1 MTLVRATFHIASVVN
16 GEDAVSYEIV
26 PSTRTLSVDANGEW
40 ASGTTIDKGYA
51 KVTCSVYK
59 ITGKNREL
67 CKGETLF
74 YRSNG
79 AYLQQFLFN
88 TGTFSVYAD
97 KTASALNAF
106 VYSVNMASGNVSDT
120 PLAMTSITI
129 AHDGS
134 NGDDGAS
141 LLCQYSA
148 DGTNWHDGFIT
159 GDVWMRQKLSTATT
173 WSNKMRIVG
182 ERGPGGTNGSYTEYS
197 YGISEKESVASSA
210 NSPGVDNWYDMPIPT
225 TKDKPYLWM
234 RVIKVDEK
242 GNESSPAYTRINGKD
257 GNNGTSVNIK
267 GSKPSS
273 SALPSSGQKMGDCYL
288 INGELWVYTGETGT
302 GIVNG
307 FVNCGNIKGEPG
319 DSAVQYFY
327 HMAWATGI
335 KTDSSGT
342 MTGVEG
348 FTTSNPAGLSYAY
361 MGVCYNTVSSPDPSD
376 WSQYKWVKVEG
387 KDAVTYE
394 VKLDTNTV
402 SADGKTG
409 KFLTTKLGKYRLLR
423 HTGDKTENCSGV
435 LDTLDFLIFPIGADG
450 EALGALTGDT
460 NSDIYGTITGNN
472 LKEED
477 VYQIKFFWYSGP
489 TVVANRYNYL
499 QALKKTQGTPTSTM
513 VISVLASNTFT
524 VLRQGT
530 EGERG
535 SSGAVWRQHRGFVEA
550 SETAT
555 YKYEAGGNDE
565 KFIDAVLLTGASGK
579 KTWYR
584 CIQSYYSTGK
594 SDLRNTLGSDEFAKY
609 WDSAYMTVDFIA
621 TDFFLSENAVIN
633 LLGSNEINLTEK
645 NTGEIFGSYRIPSGN
660 GDDGV
665 YALWL
670 GAATGDGAPFSV
682 TKSGEI
688 YSVSGTI
695 GGFKIS
701 ENAIGSDQS
710 GNMYLTN
717 NYIHFGIAKSIYNQD
732 GHWVNL
738 GKVDD
743 CCLEIMSVASGSNTV
758 NVGGYVSVTLN
769 TPRPKS
775 EANFAAA
782 LRLEC
787 LWAEGGAGTFD
798 ITNAKEGNHAILID
812 SGDVAG
818 LRPSFIRIN
827 SSLELSDYNYNIEC
841 YNEENKPI
849 TLTLPSSPK
858 WGQHYVVIQR
868 GRGRVNFRSAL
879 GTNIHDL
886 LSDTDGKTW
895 YSGIRGQVTWFWY
908 DGTEWMVRYVNRQ

>member
-1 MTLVRATFHIASVVN
+1 MTLVRGTFNISSVAN
-16 GEDAVSYEIV
+16 GEDAISYEIV
-26 PSTRTLSVDANGEW
+26 PSTRSLLVGANGNW
-40 ASGTTIDKGYA
+40 TDGTTVSEGYA
-51 KVTCSVYK
+51 KITCSVYK
-59 ITGKNREL
+59 VVGSKREL
-67 CKGETLF
+67 CTEKLCYVANSAFIKNFAFDKGVFTLLIPRSATVVDISVSAWNETTHKPI
-74 YRSNG
+74 G
-79 AYLQQFLFN
+79 
-88 TGTFSVYAD
+88 D
-97 KTASALNAF
+97 
-106 VYSVNMASGNVSDT
+106 
-120 PLAMTSITI
+120 PLAMISIPVIHNGTNGTS
-129 AHDGS
+129 
-134 NGDDGAS
+134 GAS

-148 DGTNWHDGFIT
+148 DKTNWHDGFT
-159 GDVWMRQKLSTATT
+159 PGDVWMRQKLSTDIA
-173 WSNKMRIVG
+173 WSNPMRIVG
-182 ERGPGGTNGSYTEYS
+182 EQGRPGTNGSYTEYS
-197 YGISEKESVASSA
+197 YGISATESVASSA
-210 NSPGVDNWYDMPIPT
+210 NSPDVKTWEDMPIPT

-234 RVIKVDEK
+234 RVIRVDEK
-242 GNESSPAYTRINGKD
+242 GNESNPAYTRLNGKD

-288 INGELWVYTGETGT
+288 INGELWVYTGETGS

-394 VKLDTNTV
+394 IKLDSNTV

-409 KFLTTKLGKYRLLR
+409 KFLTTKLGKYHLLR
-423 HTGDKTENCSGV
+423 HTGDKTENCSGI

-450 EALGALTGDT
+450 EALGVLSGDKD
-460 NSDIYGTITGNN
+460 SDIYGTITGNG
-472 LKEED
+472 LKEEN

-489 TVVANRYNYL
+489 AAVANRYDYL

-524 VLRQGT
+524 VLRQGVD
-530 EGERG
+530 GERG

-594 SDLRNTLGSDEFAKY
+594 SDSRNIFGSNEFAKY

-633 LLGSNEINLTEK
+633 LLGSNEINLTDSK
-645 NTGEIFGSYRIPSGN
+645 TGEIFGSYRIPSKDGN
-660 GDDGV
+660 DGG

-670 GAATGDGAPFSV
+670 GAATGAGAPFSV

-695 GGFKIS
+695 GGFRIG
-701 ENAIGSDQS
+701 ENFIGSDQ
-710 GNMYLTN
+710 GHNMYLTN
-717 NYIHFGIAKSIYNQD
+717 EFIHFGDYRAIYNYD
-732 GHWVNL
+732 GYIIDLGSRNQCGLTVN
-738 GKVDD
+738 
-743 CCLEIMSVASGSNTV
+743 SWASGNNEI
-758 NVGGYVSVTLN
+758 NVGGFFTVGVN
-769 TPRPKS
+769 TPVESK
-775 EANFAAA
+775 FAAA
-782 LRLEC
+782 LQLRC
-787 LWAEGGAGTFD
+787 DWIEGGAGAFD

-812 SGDVAG
+812 NGDVVG
-818 LRPSFIRIN
+818 LRPSFVRIN
-827 SSLELSDYNYNIEC
+827 SDLALSDYNFNVEC
-841 YNEENKPI
+841 YNEENKSI
-849 TLTLPSSPK
+849 TLTLPASPK
-858 WGQHYVVIQR
+858 WGQHYVIIQR
-868 GRGRVNFRSAL
+868 GNGRINFKSAL
-879 GTNIHDL
+879 NTNIHDL
-886 LSDTDGKTW
+886 NNGANGKTW
-895 YSGIRGQVTWFWY
+895 YSGTLGQVNWFWY
-908 DGTEWMVRYVNRQ
+908 NGTEWMVRYVDR

>member
-1 MTLVRATFHIASVVN
+1 MTLVRATFHISSVAN

-26 PSTRTLSVDANGEW
+26 PSTRSLLIDADGNW
-40 ASGTTIDKGYA
+40 VIGTTTSGRYA
-51 KVTCSVYK
+51 KVICSVYK
-59 ITGKNREL
+59 VTGPKREL
-67 CKGETLF
+67 CTEKLWYSASNVIAKKGSFDGGSFHLMIPSSTNVVDVSIF
-74 YRSNG
+74 ASNE
-79 AYLQQFLFN
+79 
-88 TGTFSVYAD
+88 
-97 KTASALNAF
+97 TASGPTG
-106 VYSVNMASGNVSDT
+106 SS
-120 PLAMTSITI
+120 LAIISIPVIHNGT
-129 AHDGS
+129 DGTA
-134 NGDDGAS
+134 GAS

-148 DGTNWHDGFIT
+148 DKTNWHDGFT
-159 GDVWMRQKLSTATT
+159 AGDVWMRQKLSTDTT
-173 WSNKMRIVG
+173 WSGPMRIVG
-182 ERGPGGTNGSYTEYS
+182 ERGTNGSYTEYS

-210 NSPGVDNWYDMPIPT
+210 NSPGVESWYDMPIPT

-288 INGELWVYTGETGT
+288 INGELWVYTGETGS

-327 HMAWATGI
+327 HIAWATEI

-435 LDTLDFLIFPIGADG
+435 LDTFDFLIFLIGADG
-450 EALGALTGDT
+450 EVLDSGVLTGDT
-460 NSDIYGTITGNN
+460 NSDIYGTITGNG

-477 VYQIKFFWYSGP
+477 VYQMKFFWYSAP

-499 QALKKTQGTPTSTM
+499 KELKKTQGSPTSVM
-513 VISVLASNTFT
+513 PFSVLASNTFT
-524 VLRQGT
+524 ILRQGVD
-530 EGERG
+530 GERG

-594 SDLRNTLGSDEFAKY
+594 SDSRNIVGSNEFAQY

-621 TDFFLSENAVIN
+621 TDFFLSENAKIN
-633 LLGSNEINLTEK
+633 LLGSNEINLTDST
-645 NTGEIFGSYRIPSGN
+645 TGEIFGSYRIPSKN
-660 GDDGV
+660 GDDGG

-670 GAATGDGAPFSV
+670 GAATGAGAPFSV

-688 YSVSGTI
+688 YSTSGTI
-695 GGFKIS
+695 GGFRIGEYGLGTS
-701 ENAIGSDQS
+701 EGS
-710 GNMYLTN
+710 NMFLKN
-717 NYIHFGIAKSIYNQD
+717 DYIHFGNFAALTNFD
-732 GHWVNL
+732 GYCIEL
-738 GKVDD
+738 GKRNQR
-743 CCLEIMSVASGSNTV
+743 CLTAVSASSGDNDIY
-758 NVGGYVSVTLN
+758 VGGFFSVLVN
-769 TPRPKS
+769 RPIAS
-775 EANFAAA
+775 FAAA
-782 LRLEC
+782 LHLQC
-787 LWAEGGAGTFD
+787 DWTIDAGEIDMTK
-798 ITNAKEGNHAILID
+798 ALEGNHAILIE

-818 LRPSFIRIN
+818 IRPSFVRIN
-827 SSLELSDYNYNIEC
+827 KDLALSDYNFNVEC
-841 YNEENKPI
+841 YNETSTI
-849 TLTLPSSPK
+849 TLTLPASPK
-858 WGQHYVVIQR
+858 WGQHYVIIQR
-868 GRGRVNFRSAL
+868 GNGRITFKSAL
-879 GTNIHDL
+879 NTNIHDL
-886 LSDTDGKTW
+886 NNGANGKTW
-895 YSGIRGQVTWFWY
+895 YSGTLGQVTWFWY
-908 DGTEWMVRYVNRQ
+908 NGTEWMVRYVNR

>member
-1 MTLVRATFHIASVVN
+1 MTLVRGTFNISSVAN
-16 GEDAVSYEIV
+16 GEDAISYEIV
-26 PSTRTLSVDANGEW
+26 PSTRSLLIDADGNW
-40 ASGTTIDKGYA
+40 VVGTTTNGRYA
-51 KVTCSVYK
+51 KVICSVYK
-59 ITGKNREL
+59 VTGSKREL
-67 CKGETLF
+67 CTEKLWYSASNVIAKKGSFNGGSFHLMIPSSTNVVDVLIF
-74 YRSNG
+74 ASNE
-79 AYLQQFLFN
+79 
-88 TGTFSVYAD
+88 
-97 KTASALNAF
+97 TASGPTG
-106 VYSVNMASGNVSDT
+106 SS
-120 PLAMTSITI
+120 LAIISIPVI
-129 AHDGS
+129 H
-134 NGDDGAS
+134 NGTNGTAGAS

-148 DGTNWHDGFIT
+148 DKANWHDGFRA
-159 GDVWMRQKLSTATT
+159 GDVWMRQKLSTDTT
-173 WSNKMRIVG
+173 WSDPMRIVG
-182 ERGPGGTNGSYTEYS
+182 EKGTDGSYTEYS

-210 NSPGVDNWYDMPIPT
+210 NSPGVENWYDMPIPT

-242 GNESSPAYTRINGKD
+242 GNESSPAYTRLNGKD

-288 INGELWVYTGETGT
+288 INGELWVYTGETGS

-307 FVNCGNIKGEPG
+307 FVSCGNIKGEPG

-327 HMAWATGI
+327 HIAWATGI

-376 WSQYKWVKVEG
+376 WNQYKWVKVEG

-394 VKLDTNTV
+394 IKLDSNTV

-450 EALGALTGDT
+450 EALGVLSGDKD
-460 NSDIYGTITGNN
+460 SDIYGIITGNG
-472 LKEED
+472 LKEEN

-489 TVVANRYNYL
+489 AAVANRYNYL

-524 VLRQGT
+524 VLRQGVD
-530 EGERG
+530 GERG

-594 SDLRNTLGSDEFAKY
+594 SDSRNTVGSNDFAKY

-633 LLGSNEINLTEK
+633 LLGSNEINLTDK
-645 NTGEIFGSYRIPSGN
+645 NGDIFGSYRIPSGN

-670 GAATGDGAPFSV
+670 GAATGGGAPFSV

-695 GGFKIS
+695 GGFRIGEYGLGTS
-701 ENAIGSDQS
+701 EGS
-710 GNMYLTN
+710 NMFLKN
-717 NYIHFGIAKSIYNQD
+717 DYIHFGSFAALINFDGYCIELGRKNQRCLTAVSSSSSDNDIYEGGFFSVLVNRPIASY
-732 GHWVNL
+732 
-738 GKVDD
+738 
-743 CCLEIMSVASGSNTV
+743 
-758 NVGGYVSVTLN
+758 
-769 TPRPKS
+769 
-775 EANFAAA
+775 AAA
-782 LRLEC
+782 LHLQC
-787 LWAEGGAGTFD
+787 DWTADAGEIDMTK
-798 ITNAKEGNHAILID
+798 ALEGNHAILIE

-818 LRPSFIRIN
+818 IRPSFVRIN
-827 SSLELSDYNYNIEC
+827 KDLALSDYNFNVEC

-849 TLTLPSSPK
+849 TLTLPASPK

-868 GRGRVNFRSAL
+868 GRGRINFRSAL

-886 LSDTDGKTW
+886 LSDADGKTW
-895 YSGIRGQVTWFWY
+895 YSGTRGQVTWFWY
-908 DGTEWMVRYVNRQ
+908 NGTEWMVRYVNR

>member
-1 MTLVRATFHIASVVN
+1 MTLVRGTFNISSVAN

-26 PSTRTLSVDANGEW
+26 PSTRSLLVGANGNW
-40 ASGTTIDKGYA
+40 ADGTTTSEGYA
-51 KVTCSVYK
+51 KITCSVYK
-59 ITGKNREL
+59 VVGSKREL
-67 CKGETLF
+67 CTEKLCYVANSASIKSFAFDKGVFTLLIPRSATVVDISVSAWNETTHKPI
-74 YRSNG
+74 G
-79 AYLQQFLFN
+79 
-88 TGTFSVYAD
+88 D
-97 KTASALNAF
+97 
-106 VYSVNMASGNVSDT
+106 
-120 PLAMTSITI
+120 PLAMISIPVIHNGTNGTS
-129 AHDGS
+129 
-134 NGDDGAS
+134 GAS

-148 DGTNWHDGFIT
+148 DKTNWHDGFSP
-159 GDVWMRQKLSTATT
+159 GDVWMRQKLSTDTA
-173 WSNKMRIVG
+173 WSDPIRIVG
-182 ERGPGGTNGSYTEYS
+182 EQGKPGTNGSYTEYS
-197 YGISEKESVASSA
+197 YGISEKESVANSA
-210 NSPGVDNWYDMPIPT
+210 NSPGVETWYDMPIPT

-234 RVIKVDEK
+234 RVIKVDKK
-242 GNESSPAYTRINGKD
+242 GNESNPAYSRLNGKD

-288 INGELWVYTGETGT
+288 INDELWAYTGETGS

-376 WSQYKWVKVEG
+376 WNQYKWVKVEG

-394 VKLDTNTV
+394 IKLDSNTV

-423 HTGDKTENCSGV
+423 HTGDKTENCSGI

-450 EALGALTGDT
+450 EALGVLSGDKD
-460 NSDIYGTITGNN
+460 SDIYGTITGNG
-472 LKEED
+472 LKEEN

-489 TVVANRYNYL
+489 AAVANRYNYL
-499 QALKKTQGTPTSTM
+499 QALKKTQGIPTSTM

-524 VLRQGT
+524 VLRQGVD
-530 EGERG
+530 GERG

-594 SDLRNTLGSDEFAKY
+594 SDSRNILGSSEFAKY

-633 LLGSNEINLTEK
+633 LLGSNEINLTDK
-645 NTGEIFGSYRIPSGN
+645 NGQIFGSYRIPSKN

-670 GAATGDGAPFSV
+670 GAATGGDAPFSV

-695 GGFKIS
+695 GGFRIG
-701 ENAIGSDQS
+701 ENAIGSDQD

-717 NYIHFGIAKSIYNQD
+717 NYIHFGNFRDIYNYD
-732 GHWVNL
+732 GYIIDLGSRNQCGLTVN
-738 GKVDD
+738 
-743 CCLEIMSVASGSNTV
+743 SWASGNNEI
-758 NVGGYVSVTLN
+758 NVGGFFTVGVN
-769 TPRPKS
+769 TPVESK
-775 EANFAAA
+775 FAAA
-782 LRLEC
+782 LQLRC
-787 LWAEGGAGTFD
+787 DWVEGGAGAFD

-812 SGDVAG
+812 NGDVAG
-818 LRPSFIRIN
+818 IRPSFVRIN
-827 SSLELSDYNYNIEC
+827 NDLALSDYNFNVEC

-868 GRGRVNFRSAL
+868 GRGRINFRSAL

-886 LSDTDGKTW
+886 LSDSDGKTW
-895 YSGIRGQVTWFWY
+895 YSGTRGQVTWFWY

>member
-1 MTLVRATFHIASVVN
+1 MTLVRATFHISSVAN

-26 PSTRTLSVDANGEW
+26 PSTRSLLIDADGNW
-40 ASGTTIDKGYA
+40 VVGTTTSGRYA
-51 KVTCSVYK
+51 KVICSVYK
-59 ITGKNREL
+59 VTGPKREL
-67 CKGETLF
+67 CTEKLWYSASNVISKKGSFDGGSFHLMIPSSTNVVDVSIF
-74 YRSNG
+74 ASNE
-79 AYLQQFLFN
+79 
-88 TGTFSVYAD
+88 
-97 KTASALNAF
+97 TASGPTG
-106 VYSVNMASGNVSDT
+106 SS
-120 PLAMTSITI
+120 LAIISIPVI
-129 AHDGS
+129 H
-134 NGDDGAS
+134 NGTNGTAGAS

-148 DGTNWHDGFIT
+148 DKTNWHDGFKA
-159 GDVWMRQKLSTATT
+159 GDVWMRQKLSTDTT
-173 WSNKMRIVG
+173 WSDPMRIVG
-182 ERGPGGTNGSYTEYS
+182 ERGTDGSYTEYS

-210 NSPGVDNWYDMPIPT
+210 NSPGVESWYDMPIPT

-319 DSAVQYFY
+319 DPAVQYFY
-327 HMAWATGI
+327 HIAWATGI

-361 MGVCYNTVSSPDPSD
+361 MGVCYNTVSSPDPTD

-435 LDTLDFLIFPIGADG
+435 LDTFDFLIFLIGADG
-450 EALGALTGDT
+450 EVLDSGVLTGDT
-460 NSDIYGTITGNN
+460 NSDIYGTITGNGF
-472 LKEED
+472 KEEN
-477 VYQIKFFWYSGP
+477 VYQMKFFWYSAP

-499 QALKKTQGTPTSTM
+499 KELKKTQGSPTSVM
-513 VISVLASNTFT
+513 PFSVLASNTFT
-524 VLRQGT
+524 VLRHGAD
-530 EGERG
+530 GERG
-535 SSGAVWRQHRGFVEA
+535 SSGAVWRQHRDFVEA
-550 SETAT
+550 SETET

-565 KFIDAVLLTGASGK
+565 KFIDAVLLVGASGK

-594 SDLRNTLGSDEFAKY
+594 SDLRNTLGSDQFAKY

-621 TDFFLSENAVIN
+621 TDFFLAESAVIN
-633 LLGSNEINLTEK
+633 LFGSNEINLTEK

-670 GAATGDGAPFSV
+670 GAATGGGAPFSV

-695 GGFKIS
+695 GGFKIGKNGLGTS
-701 ENAIGSDQS
+701 TDS
-710 GNMYLTN
+710 NMFLVN
-717 NYIHFGIAKSIYNQD
+717 EYIHFG
-732 GHWVNL
+732 
-738 GKVDD
+738 
-743 CCLEIMSVASGSNTV
+743 
-758 NVGGYVSVTLN
+758 
-769 TPRPKS
+769 
-775 EANFAAA
+775 NFAA
-782 LRLEC
+782 LVNNDGYCIELGRKNQRC
-787 LWAEGGAGTFD
+787 LSAISVTSSNNDIYEGGFFSVVVNKKIVDYAAALHLQCAWALGAGD
-798 ITNAKEGNHAILID
+798 IDMTDAHAGNHAILIET
-812 SGDVAG
+812 GDVAG
-818 LRPSFIRIN
+818 IRPSFVRIN
-827 SSLELSDYNYNIEC
+827 SNKALTSYNFNVEC
-841 YNEENKPI
+841 YNDKTNTI
-849 TLTLPSSPK
+849 TLTLPGSPM

-868 GRGRVNFRSAL
+868 GEGRVNFKSSTN
-879 GTNIHDL
+879 TNIHDL
-886 LSDTDGKTW
+886 NSNTDGKIW
-895 YSGIRGQVTWFWY
+895 YSGTPGQVNWFWY
-908 DGTEWMVRYVNRQ
+908 NGSEWLVRYVNK

>member
-1 MTLVRATFHIASVVN
+1 MTLVRGTFNISSVAN

-26 PSTRTLSVDANGEW
+26 PSTRSLLIDADGNW
-40 ASGTTIDKGYA
+40 VVGTTISGRYA
-51 KVTCSVYK
+51 KVICSVYK
-59 ITGKNREL
+59 VTGSKREL
-67 CKGETLF
+67 CTEKLWYSASNVIAKKGSFNGGSFHLMIPSSTNVVDVSIF
-74 YRSNG
+74 ASNE
-79 AYLQQFLFN
+79 
-88 TGTFSVYAD
+88 
-97 KTASALNAF
+97 TASGPTG
-106 VYSVNMASGNVSDT
+106 SS
-120 PLAMTSITI
+120 LAIISIPVIHNGTNGTS
-129 AHDGS
+129 
-134 NGDDGAS
+134 GAS

-148 DGTNWHDGFIT
+148 DKTNWHDGFVT
-159 GDVWMRQKLSTATT
+159 GDVWMRQKLNTDTA
-173 WSNKMRIVG
+173 WSDPMRIVG
-182 ERGPGGTNGSYTEYS
+182 EQGKPGTNGSYTEYS

-210 NSPGVDNWYDMPIPT
+210 NSPGVETWHDMPIPT

-242 GNESSPAYTRINGKD
+242 GNESSPAYTRLNGKD

-288 INGELWVYTGETGT
+288 INGELWVYTGETGS
-302 GIVNG
+302 GIVHG

-376 WSQYKWVKVEG
+376 WNQYKWVKVEG

-394 VKLDTNTV
+394 IKLDSNTV

-450 EALGALTGDT
+450 EALAVLTGDT
-460 NSDIYGTITGNN
+460 DSDIYSIITGNG
-472 LKEED
+472 LKEEN

-489 TVVANRYNYL
+489 AAVANRYNYL

-524 VLRQGT
+524 VLRQGVD
-530 EGERG
+530 GERG

-594 SDLRNTLGSDEFAKY
+594 SDSRNTVGSNDFAKY

-633 LLGSNEINLTEK
+633 LLGSNEINLTDK
-645 NTGEIFGSYRIPSGN
+645 NGDIFGSYRIPSGN
-660 GDDGV
+660 GDNGM

-670 GAATGDGAPFSV
+670 GAATGGGAPFSV

-695 GGFKIS
+695 GGFRIG
-701 ENAIGSDQS
+701 ENGLGTSKGS
-710 GNMYLTN
+710 NMFLMN
-717 NYIHFGIAKSIYNQD
+717 EYIHFGNFAALTDFDGYCIELGRKNNRCLTAVSSSSSGNDIY
-732 GHWVNL
+732 
-738 GKVDD
+738 
-743 CCLEIMSVASGSNTV
+743 
-758 NVGGYVSVTLN
+758 VGGFFSILVN
-769 TPRPKS
+769 RPIS
-775 EANFAAA
+775 SFAAA
-782 LRLEC
+782 LHLQC
-787 LWAEGGAGTFD
+787 DWTADAGEIDMTKAF
-798 ITNAKEGNHAILID
+798 EGNHAILIE

-818 LRPSFIRIN
+818 IRPSFVRIN
-827 SSLELSDYNYNIEC
+827 KDLALSDYNFNVEC

-849 TLTLPSSPK
+849 TLTLPASPK

-868 GRGRVNFRSAL
+868 GRGRINFRSAL

-886 LSDTDGKTW
+886 NSNADGKTW
-895 YSGIRGQVTWFWY
+895 YSGTLGQVTWFWY
-908 DGTEWMVRYVNRQ
+908 NGTEWLVRYVNR

>member
-1 MTLVRATFHIASVVN
+1 MTLVRATFHISSVAN

-26 PSTRTLSVDANGEW
+26 PSTRSLLIDADGNW
-40 ASGTTIDKGYA
+40 VIGTTTSGRYA
-51 KVTCSVYK
+51 KVICSVYK
-59 ITGKNREL
+59 VTGPKREL
-67 CKGETLF
+67 CTEKLWYSASNVIAKKGSFDGGSFHLMIPSSTNVVDVSIF
-74 YRSNG
+74 ASNE
-79 AYLQQFLFN
+79 
-88 TGTFSVYAD
+88 
-97 KTASALNAF
+97 TASGPTG
-106 VYSVNMASGNVSDT
+106 SS
-120 PLAMTSITI
+120 LAIISIPVIHNGT
-129 AHDGS
+129 DGTA
-134 NGDDGAS
+134 GAS

-148 DGTNWHDGFIT
+148 DKTNWHDGFT
-159 GDVWMRQKLSTATT
+159 AGDVWMRQKLSTDTT
-173 WSNKMRIVG
+173 WSGPMRIVG
-182 ERGPGGTNGSYTEYS
+182 ERGTNGSYTEYS

-210 NSPGVDNWYDMPIPT
+210 NSPGVESWYDMPIPT

-273 SALPSSGQKMGDCYL
+273 SVLPSSGQKMGDCYL
-288 INGELWVYTGETGT
+288 INGELWVYTGETGS

-327 HMAWATGI
+327 HIAWATEI

-435 LDTLDFLIFPIGADG
+435 LDTFDFLIFLIGADG
-450 EALGALTGDT
+450 EVLDSGVLTGDT
-460 NSDIYGTITGNN
+460 NSDIYGTITGNG

-477 VYQIKFFWYSGP
+477 VYQMKFFWYSAP

-499 QALKKTQGTPTSTM
+499 KELKKTQGSPTSVM
-513 VISVLASNTFT
+513 PFSVLASNTFT
-524 VLRQGT
+524 VLRQGVD
-530 EGERG
+530 GERG
-535 SSGAVWRQHRGFVEA
+535 SSGAVWRQHRDFVEA

-565 KFIDAVLLTGASGK
+565 KFIDAVLLVGASGK

-594 SDLRNTLGSDEFAKY
+594 SDSRNIVGSDEFAKY

-621 TDFFLSENAVIN
+621 TDFFLSENAKIN
-633 LLGSNEINLTEK
+633 LLGSNEINLTDST
-645 NTGEIFGSYRIPSGN
+645 TGDIFGSYRIPSGN
-660 GDDGV
+660 GDDNK

-670 GAATGDGAPFSV
+670 GATTGAGAPFSV

-695 GGFKIS
+695 GGFVIGK
-701 ENAIGSDQS
+701 NALGSSQGS
-710 GNMYLTN
+710 NMFLTN
-717 NYIHFGIAKSIYNQD
+717 DYIHFGNFAALTNFDGYCIELGRRNQRCLTAVSSSSSDNDIY
-732 GHWVNL
+732 
-738 GKVDD
+738 
-743 CCLEIMSVASGSNTV
+743 
-758 NVGGYVSVTLN
+758 VGGFFSVLVN
-769 TPRPKS
+769 RPIAS
-775 EANFAAA
+775 FAAA
-782 LRLEC
+782 LHLQC
-787 LWAEGGAGTFD
+787 DWTADAGEIDMTK
-798 ITNAKEGNHAILID
+798 ALEGNHAILIE

-818 LRPSFIRIN
+818 IRPSFVRIN
-827 SSLELSDYNYNIEC
+827 KDMALSDYNFNVEC
-841 YNEENKPI
+841 YNETSAI
-849 TLTLPSSPK
+849 TLTLPASPK
-858 WGQHYVVIQR
+858 WGQHYVFIQR
-868 GRGRVNFRSAL
+868 GNGHVNFKSAL
-879 GTNIHDL
+879 NTNIHDL
-886 LSDTDGKTW
+886 NSGANGKTW
-895 YSGIRGQVTWFWY
+895 YSGTLGQVTWFWY
-908 DGTEWMVRYVNRQ
+908 DGTEWMVRYVNR

>member
-1 MTLVRATFHIASVVN
+1 MTLVRGTFNISSVAN

-26 PSTRTLSVDANGEW
+26 PSTRSLLIDADGNW
-40 ASGTTIDKGYA
+40 VVGTTISGRYA
-51 KVTCSVYK
+51 KVICSVYK
-59 ITGKNREL
+59 VTGSKREL
-67 CKGETLF
+67 CTEKLWYSASNVIAKKGSFNGGSFHLMIPSSTNVVDVSIF
-74 YRSNG
+74 ASNE
-79 AYLQQFLFN
+79 
-88 TGTFSVYAD
+88 
-97 KTASALNAF
+97 TASGPTG
-106 VYSVNMASGNVSDT
+106 SS
-120 PLAMTSITI
+120 LAIISIPVI
-129 AHDGS
+129 H
-134 NGDDGAS
+134 NGTNGTAGAS

-148 DGTNWHDGFIT
+148 DKTNWHDGFRA
-159 GDVWMRQKLSTATT
+159 GDVWMRQKLSTDTT
-173 WSNKMRIVG
+173 WSDPMRIVG
-182 ERGPGGTNGSYTEYS
+182 EKGTDGSYTEYS

-210 NSPGVDNWYDMPIPT
+210 NSPGVENWYDMPIPT

-234 RVIKVDEK
+234 RVVKVDEK
-242 GNESSPAYTRINGKD
+242 GNESSPAYTRLNGKD

-288 INGELWVYTGETGT
+288 INGELWVYTGETGS
-302 GIVNG
+302 GIVHG

-327 HMAWATGI
+327 HIAWATGI

-376 WSQYKWVKVEG
+376 WNQYKWVKVEG

-394 VKLDTNTV
+394 IKLDSNTV

-450 EALGALTGDT
+450 EALGVLSGDKD
-460 NSDIYGTITGNN
+460 SDIYGIITGNG
-472 LKEED
+472 LKEEN

-489 TVVANRYNYL
+489 AAVANRYNYL

-524 VLRQGT
+524 VLRQGVD
-530 EGERG
+530 GERG

-594 SDLRNTLGSDEFAKY
+594 SDSRNTVGSNDFAKY

-633 LLGSNEINLTEK
+633 LLGSNEINLTDK
-645 NTGEIFGSYRIPSGN
+645 NGDIFGSYRIPSGN

-670 GAATGDGAPFSV
+670 GAATGGGAPFSV

-695 GGFKIS
+695 GGFR
-701 ENAIGSDQS
+701 IGKNGLGTSKGS
-710 GNMYLTN
+710 NMFLMN
-717 NYIHFGIAKSIYNQD
+717 EYIHFG
-732 GHWVNL
+732 
-738 GKVDD
+738 
-743 CCLEIMSVASGSNTV
+743 
-758 NVGGYVSVTLN
+758 
-769 TPRPKS
+769 
-775 EANFAAA
+775 NFAALTDFDGYCIELGRKNNRCLTAVSSSSSDNDIYVGGFFSILVNRPISSFATA
-782 LRLEC
+782 LHLQC
-787 LWAEGGAGTFD
+787 DWTADAGKIDMTE
-798 ITNAKEGNHAILID
+798 ALKGNHAILIE

-818 LRPSFIRIN
+818 IRPSFVRIN
-827 SSLELSDYNYNIEC
+827 KDLALSDYNFNVEC

-849 TLTLPSSPK
+849 TLTLPASPK

-868 GRGRVNFRSAL
+868 GRGRINFRSAL

-886 LSDTDGKTW
+886 NSNADGKTW
-895 YSGIRGQVTWFWY
+895 YSGTLGQVTWFWY
-908 DGTEWMVRYVNRQ
+908 NGTEWLVRYVNR

>member
-1 MTLVRATFHIASVVN
+1 MTLVRGTFNISSVAN

-26 PSTRTLSVDANGEW
+26 PSTRSLLIDADGNW
-40 ASGTTIDKGYA
+40 VVGTTISGRYA
-51 KVTCSVYK
+51 KVICSVYK
-59 ITGKNREL
+59 VTGSKREL
-67 CKGETLF
+67 CTEKLWYSASNVIAKKGSFNGGSFHLMIPSSTNVVDVSIF
-74 YRSNG
+74 ASNE
-79 AYLQQFLFN
+79 
-88 TGTFSVYAD
+88 
-97 KTASALNAF
+97 TASGPTG
-106 VYSVNMASGNVSDT
+106 SS
-120 PLAMTSITI
+120 LAIISIPVI
-129 AHDGS
+129 H
-134 NGDDGAS
+134 NGTNGTAGAS

-148 DGTNWHDGFIT
+148 DKTNWHDGFRA
-159 GDVWMRQKLSTATT
+159 GDVWMRQKLSTDTT
-173 WSNKMRIVG
+173 WSDPMRIVG
-182 ERGPGGTNGSYTEYS
+182 EKGTDGSYTEYS

-210 NSPGVDNWYDMPIPT
+210 NSPGVENWYDMPIPT

-242 GNESSPAYTRINGKD
+242 GNESSPAYTRLNGKD

-288 INGELWVYTGETGT
+288 INGELWVYTGETGS
-302 GIVNG
+302 GIVHG

-327 HMAWATGI
+327 HIAWATGI

-376 WSQYKWVKVEG
+376 WNQYKWVKVEG

-394 VKLDTNTV
+394 IKLDSNTV

-450 EALGALTGDT
+450 EALGVLSGDKD
-460 NSDIYGTITGNN
+460 SDIYGIITGNG
-472 LKEED
+472 LKEEN
-477 VYQIKFFWYSGP
+477 VYQIKFFWYSAP
-489 TVVANRYNYL
+489 AAVANRYNYL

-524 VLRQGT
+524 VLRQGVD
-530 EGERG
+530 GERG

-594 SDLRNTLGSDEFAKY
+594 SDSRNTVGSNDFAKY

-633 LLGSNEINLTEK
+633 LLGSNEINLTDK
-645 NTGEIFGSYRIPSGN
+645 NGDIFGSYRIPSGN

-670 GAATGDGAPFSV
+670 GATTGGGAPFSV

-695 GGFKIS
+695 GGFRIGKNGLGTS
-701 ENAIGSDQS
+701 EGS
-710 GNMYLTN
+710 NMFLEN
-717 NYIHFGIAKSIYNQD
+717 DYIHFGNIAALSNFDGYCIELGRKNQRCLTAVSSSSSDNDIY
-732 GHWVNL
+732 
-738 GKVDD
+738 
-743 CCLEIMSVASGSNTV
+743 
-758 NVGGYVSVTLN
+758 VGGFFSILVN
-769 TPRPKS
+769 RPIS
-775 EANFAAA
+775 SFAAA
-782 LRLEC
+782 LHLQC
-787 LWAEGGAGTFD
+787 DWTVDAGEIDMTE
-798 ITNAKEGNHAILID
+798 ALRGNHAILIE

-818 LRPSFIRIN
+818 IRPSFVRIN
-827 SSLELSDYNYNIEC
+827 KDLALSDYNFNVEC

-849 TLTLPSSPK
+849 TLTLPASPK

-868 GRGRVNFRSAL
+868 GRGRINFRSAL

-886 LSDTDGKTW
+886 LSDADGKTW
-895 YSGIRGQVTWFWY
+895 YSGTRGQVTWFWY

>member
-1 MTLVRATFHIASVVN
+1 MTLVRATFHISSVAN

-26 PSTRTLSVDANGEW
+26 PSTRSLLIDADGNW
-40 ASGTTIDKGYA
+40 VVGTTTSGRYA
-51 KVTCSVYK
+51 KVICSVYK
-59 ITGKNREL
+59 VTGSKREL
-67 CKGETLF
+67 CTEKLW
-74 YRSNG
+74 YSASNVIAKNG
-79 AYLQQFLFN
+79 SFN
-88 TGTFSVYAD
+88 GGSFHLMIPSSTNVVDVSIFASNE
-97 KTASALNAF
+97 TASGPTG
-106 VYSVNMASGNVSDT
+106 SS
-120 PLAMTSITI
+120 LAIISIPVI
-129 AHDGS
+129 H
-134 NGDDGAS
+134 NGTNGTGAS

-148 DGTNWHDGFIT
+148 DKTNWHDGFIA
-159 GDVWMRQKLSTATT
+159 GDVWMRQKLSTDTT
-173 WSNKMRIVG
+173 WSGPMRIVG
-182 ERGPGGTNGSYTEYS
+182 ERGTNGRYTEYS

-210 NSPGVDNWYDMPIPT
+210 NSPGVEGWYDMPIPT

-288 INGELWVYTGETGT
+288 INGELWVYTGETGS

-307 FVNCGNIKGEPG
+307 FVNCGNIKGKPG

-327 HMAWATGI
+327 HMAWGTGI

-435 LDTLDFLIFPIGADG
+435 LDTFDFLIFLIGADG
-450 EALGALTGDT
+450 EVLDSGVLTGDT
-460 NSDIYGTITGNN
+460 NSDIYGTITGNG

-477 VYQIKFFWYSGP
+477 VYQMKFFWYSAP

-499 QALKKTQGTPTSTM
+499 KELKKTQGSPTSVM
-513 VISVLASNTFT
+513 PFSVLASNTFT
-524 VLRQGT
+524 VLRQGVD
-530 EGERG
+530 GERG
-535 SSGAVWRQHRGFVEA
+535 SSGAVWRQHRDFVEA

-565 KFIDAVLLTGASGK
+565 KFIDAVLLVDTSGK

-594 SDLRNTLGSDEFAKY
+594 SDSRNIVGSDQFAKY

-621 TDFFLSENAVIN
+621 TDFFLSENAKIN
-633 LLGSNEINLTEK
+633 LLGSNEINLTDST
-645 NTGEIFGSYRIPSGN
+645 TGDIFGSYRIPSGN
-660 GDDGV
+660 GDDNK

-670 GAATGDGAPFSV
+670 GAATGAGAPFSV

-695 GGFKIS
+695 GGFVIGK
-701 ENAIGSDQS
+701 NALGSS
-710 GNMYLTN
+710 YGSNMFLTN
-717 NYIHFGIAKSIYNQD
+717 DYIHFGNYAALTNYDGYCVELGRRNQRCLTVVSSSSIDNDVY
-732 GHWVNL
+732 
-738 GKVDD
+738 
-743 CCLEIMSVASGSNTV
+743 
-758 NVGGYVSVTLN
+758 VGGFFSVLVN
-769 TPRPKS
+769 KPIAS
-775 EANFAAA
+775 FATA
-782 LRLEC
+782 LHLQCDWTE
-787 LWAEGGAGTFD
+787 GAGNIDMTD
-798 ITNAKEGNHAILID
+798 ALKGNHAILID

-818 LRPSFIRIN
+818 LRPSFVRIN
-827 SSLELSDYNYNIEC
+827 SNLKLSDYNYNIEC
-841 YNEENKPI
+841 YNETNAI
-849 TLTLPSSPK
+849 TLTLPASPK

-868 GRGRVNFRSAL
+868 GKGQVNFKSSTN
-879 GTNIHDL
+879 TNIHDL
-886 LSDTDGKTW
+886 NSNADGKIW
-895 YSGIRGQVTWFWY
+895 FSGTLGQVSWFWY
-908 DGTEWMVRYVNRQ
+908 NGSEWMVRYVNK

>member
-1 MTLVRATFHIASVVN
+1 MTLVRGTFNISSVAN

-26 PSTRTLSVDANGEW
+26 PSTCSLLIDADGNW
-40 ASGTTIDKGYA
+40 VVGTTTSGRYA
-51 KVTCSVYK
+51 KVICSVYK
-59 ITGKNREL
+59 VTGPKREL
-67 CKGETLF
+67 CTEKLWYSASNVIAKKGSFDGGSFHLMIPSSTNVVDVSIF
-74 YRSNG
+74 ASNE
-79 AYLQQFLFN
+79 
-88 TGTFSVYAD
+88 
-97 KTASALNAF
+97 TASGPTG
-106 VYSVNMASGNVSDT
+106 SS
-120 PLAMTSITI
+120 LAIISIPVIHNGT
-129 AHDGS
+129 DGTA
-134 NGDDGAS
+134 GES

-148 DGTNWHDGFIT
+148 DKTNWHDGFT
-159 GDVWMRQKLSTATT
+159 AGDVWMRQKLSTDTI
-173 WSNKMRIVG
+173 WSGPMRIVG
-182 ERGPGGTNGSYTEYS
+182 ERGTNGSYTEYS

-210 NSPGVDNWYDMPIPT
+210 NSPGVESWYDMPIPT

-267 GSKPSS
+267 GSKTSS

-288 INGELWVYTGETGT
+288 INGELWVYTGETGS

-327 HMAWATGI
+327 HIAWATGI

-435 LDTLDFLIFPIGADG
+435 LDTFDFLIFLIGADG
-450 EALGALTGDT
+450 EVLDSGVLTGDT
-460 NSDIYGTITGNN
+460 NSDIYGTITGNG
-472 LKEED
+472 LKEEN

-489 TVVANRYNYL
+489 AAVANRYNYL

-524 VLRQGT
+524 VLRQGVD
-530 EGERG
+530 GERG

-594 SDLRNTLGSDEFAKY
+594 SDSRNILGSSEFTKY

-621 TDFFLSENAVIN
+621 TDFFLSENAKIN
-633 LLGSNEINLTEK
+633 LLGANEINLTDST
-645 NTGEIFGSYRIPSGN
+645 TGEIFGSYRIPSGN
-660 GDDGV
+660 GDDGR

-670 GAATGDGAPFSV
+670 GAATGGGAPFSV

-688 YSVSGTI
+688 YSTSGTI
-695 GGFKIS
+695 GGFRIGEYGLGTS
-701 ENAIGSDQS
+701 EGS
-710 GNMYLTN
+710 NMFLKN
-717 NYIHFGIAKSIYNQD
+717 DYIHFGNFAALTNFDGYCIELGRRNQRCLTAVSSSSSDNDIY
-732 GHWVNL
+732 
-738 GKVDD
+738 
-743 CCLEIMSVASGSNTV
+743 
-758 NVGGYVSVTLN
+758 VGGFFSILVN
-769 TPRPKS
+769 RPIAS
-775 EANFAAA
+775 FAAA
-782 LRLEC
+782 LHLQC
-787 LWAEGGAGTFD
+787 DWTIDAGEIDMTK
-798 ITNAKEGNHAILID
+798 ALEGNHAILIE

-818 LRPSFIRIN
+818 IRPSFVRIN
-827 SSLELSDYNYNIEC
+827 KDLALSDYNFNVEC
-841 YNEENKPI
+841 YNETSTI
-849 TLTLPSSPK
+849 TLTLPASPK
-858 WGQHYVVIQR
+858 WGQHYVIIQR
-868 GRGRVNFRSAL
+868 GNGRITFKSAL
-879 GTNIHDL
+879 NTNIHDL
-886 LSDTDGKTW
+886 NNGANGKTW
-895 YSGIRGQVTWFWY
+895 YSGTLGQVTWFWY
-908 DGTEWMVRYVNRQ
+908 NGTEWMVRYVNR

>member
-1 MTLVRATFHIASVVN
+1 MTLVRGTFNISSVAN

-26 PSTRTLSVDANGEW
+26 PSTRSLLIDADGNW
-40 ASGTTIDKGYA
+40 VVGTTISGRYA
-51 KVTCSVYK
+51 KVICSVYK
-59 ITGKNREL
+59 VTGSKREL
-67 CKGETLF
+67 CTEKLWYSASNVIAKKGSFDGGSFHLMIPSSTNVVDVSIF
-74 YRSNG
+74 ASNE
-79 AYLQQFLFN
+79 
-88 TGTFSVYAD
+88 
-97 KTASALNAF
+97 TASGPTG
-106 VYSVNMASGNVSDT
+106 SS
-120 PLAMTSITI
+120 LAIISIPVI
-129 AHDGS
+129 H
-134 NGDDGAS
+134 NGTNGTAGAS

-148 DGTNWHDGFIT
+148 DKTNWHDGFRA
-159 GDVWMRQKLSTATT
+159 GDVWMRQKLSTDTT
-173 WSNKMRIVG
+173 WSDPMRIVG
-182 ERGPGGTNGSYTEYS
+182 EKGKDGSYTEYS

-210 NSPGVDNWYDMPIPT
+210 NSPGVENWYDMPIPT

-242 GNESSPAYTRINGKD
+242 GNESSPAYTRLNGKD

-288 INGELWVYTGETGT
+288 INGELWVYAGETGS

-327 HMAWATGI
+327 HMAWAAGI

-376 WSQYKWVKVEG
+376 WNQYKWVKVEG

-394 VKLDTNTV
+394 IKLDSNTV

-524 VLRQGT
+524 VLRQGVD
-530 EGERG
+530 GERG

-594 SDLRNTLGSDEFAKY
+594 SDLRNTLGSNEFAKY

-633 LLGSNEINLTEK
+633 LLGSNEINLTDK
-645 NTGEIFGSYRIPSGN
+645 TGNIFGSYRIPSGN
-660 GDDGV
+660 GDDKK

-695 GGFKIS
+695 GGFKIGKNGLGTS
-701 ENAIGSDQS
+701 QDS
-710 GNMYLTN
+710 NMFLTN
-717 NYIHFGIAKSIYNQD
+717 EFIHFGNYAALTNYDGYCVDLGRRNQR
-732 GHWVNL
+732 
-738 GKVDD
+738 
-743 CCLEIMSVASGSNTV
+743 CLTV
-758 NVGGYVSVTLN
+758 VSSSSSDNDVYVGGFFSVLVN
-769 TPRPKS
+769 RPIAS
-775 EANFAAA
+775 FATA
-782 LRLEC
+782 LHLQCDWTE
-787 LWAEGGAGTFD
+787 GAGNIDMTE
-798 ITNAKEGNHAILID
+798 ALKGNHAILIEA
-812 SGDVAG
+812 GDVAG
-818 LRPSFIRIN
+818 IRPSFVRIN
-827 SSLELSDYNYNIEC
+827 SNKELTSYNFNVEC
-841 YNEENKPI
+841 YNETSAI
-849 TLTLPSSPK
+849 TLTLPASPK
-858 WGQHYVVIQR
+858 WGQHYVIIQR
-868 GRGRVNFRSAL
+868 GKGQVNFKSSTN
-879 GTNIHDL
+879 TNIHDL
-886 LSDTDGKTW
+886 NSNADGKTW
-895 YSGIRGQVTWFWY
+895 YSGTLGQVTWFWY
-908 DGTEWMVRYVNRQ
+908 NGTEWLVRYVNR

>member
-1 MTLVRATFHIASVVN
+1 MTLVRGTFNISSVAN

-26 PSTRTLSVDANGEW
+26 PSTRSLLIDADGNW
-40 ASGTTIDKGYA
+40 VVGTTISGRYA
-51 KVTCSVYK
+51 KVICSVYK
-59 ITGKNREL
+59 VTGSKREL
-67 CKGETLF
+67 CTEKLWYSASNVIAKKGSFDGGSFHLMIPSSTNVVDVSIF
-74 YRSNG
+74 ASNE
-79 AYLQQFLFN
+79 
-88 TGTFSVYAD
+88 
-97 KTASALNAF
+97 TASGPTG
-106 VYSVNMASGNVSDT
+106 SS
-120 PLAMTSITI
+120 LAIISIPVI
-129 AHDGS
+129 H
-134 NGDDGAS
+134 NGTNGTAGAS

-148 DGTNWHDGFIT
+148 DKTNWHDGFRA
-159 GDVWMRQKLSTATT
+159 GDVWMRQKLSTDTT
-173 WSNKMRIVG
+173 WSDPMRIVG
-182 ERGPGGTNGSYTEYS
+182 EKGTDGSYTEYS

-210 NSPGVDNWYDMPIPT
+210 NSPGVETWHDMPIPT

-242 GNESSPAYTRINGKD
+242 GNESSPAYTRLNGKD

-288 INGELWVYTGETGT
+288 IDGELWVYTGETGS
-302 GIVNG
+302 GIVHG

-376 WSQYKWVKVEG
+376 WNQYKWVKVEG

-394 VKLDTNTV
+394 IKLDSNTV

-450 EALGALTGDT
+450 EALDVLSGDKD
-460 NSDIYGTITGNN
+460 SDIYGIITGNG
-472 LKEED
+472 LKEEN
-477 VYQIKFFWYSGP
+477 VYQIKFFWYSAP
-489 TVVANRYNYL
+489 AALANRYNYL

-524 VLRQGT
+524 VLRQGVD
-530 EGERG
+530 GERG

-565 KFIDAVLLTGASGK
+565 KFVDAVLLTGASGK

-594 SDLRNTLGSDEFAKY
+594 SDSRNTVGSNDFAKY

-633 LLGSNEINLTEK
+633 LLGSNEINLTDK
-645 NTGEIFGSYRIPSGN
+645 NGDIFGSYRIPSGN
-660 GDDGV
+660 GDNGV

-670 GAATGDGAPFSV
+670 GAATGGGAPFSV

-688 YSVSGTI
+688 HSVSGTI
-695 GGFKIS
+695 GGFRIGENGLGTS
-701 ENAIGSDQS
+701 EGS
-710 GNMYLTN
+710 NMFLMN
-717 NYIHFGIAKSIYNQD
+717 EYIHFGNFAALTDFDGYCIELGRKNNRCLTAVSATSSNNDIYE
-732 GHWVNL
+732 GGFFSVLVNKPMKFL
-738 GKVDD
+738 
-743 CCLEIMSVASGSNTV
+743 SS
-758 NVGGYVSVTLN
+758 Y
-769 TPRPKS
+769 
-775 EANFAAA
+775 AAA
-782 LRLEC
+782 LRLQC
-787 LWAEGGAGTFD
+787 DWTADAGEIDMTKAF
-798 ITNAKEGNHAILID
+798 EGNHAILIE

-818 LRPSFIRIN
+818 IRPSFVRIN
-827 SSLELSDYNYNIEC
+827 KDLALSDYNFNVEC

-849 TLTLPSSPK
+849 TLTLPASPK

-868 GRGRVNFRSAL
+868 GRGRINFRSAL

-886 LSDTDGKTW
+886 NSNADGKTW
-895 YSGIRGQVTWFWY
+895 YSGTLGQVTWFWY
-908 DGTEWMVRYVNRQ
+908 NGTEWLVRYVNR

>member
-1 MTLVRATFHIASVVN
+1 MTLVRATFHISSVAN

-26 PSTRTLSVDANGEW
+26 PSTRSLLIDADGNW
-40 ASGTTIDKGYA
+40 VVGTTTSGRYA
-51 KVTCSVYK
+51 KVICSVYK
-59 ITGKNREL
+59 VTGPKREL
-67 CKGETLF
+67 CTEKLWYSASNVIAKKGSFDGGSFHLMIPSSTNVVDVSIF
-74 YRSNG
+74 ASNE
-79 AYLQQFLFN
+79 
-88 TGTFSVYAD
+88 
-97 KTASALNAF
+97 TASGPTG
-106 VYSVNMASGNVSDT
+106 SS
-120 PLAMTSITI
+120 LAIISIPVI
-129 AHDGS
+129 H
-134 NGDDGAS
+134 NGTNGTAGAS

-148 DGTNWHDGFIT
+148 DKTNWHNGFT
-159 GDVWMRQKLSTATT
+159 AGDVWMRQKLSTDTT
-173 WSNKMRIVG
+173 WSDPMRIVG
-182 ERGPGGTNGSYTEYS
+182 ERGTDGSYTEYS

-210 NSPGVDNWYDMPIPT
+210 NSPGVESWYDMPIPT

-242 GNESSPAYTRINGKD
+242 GNESSPAYTRLNGKD

-327 HMAWATGI
+327 HIAWATGI

-342 MTGVEG
+342 MTGMEG

-361 MGVCYNTVSSPDPSD
+361 MGVCYNTVSSPDPTD

-394 VKLDTNTV
+394 IKLDANTV
-402 SADGKTG
+402 PADGKTG

-435 LDTLDFLIFPIGADG
+435 LDTFDFLIFLIGADG
-450 EALGALTGDT
+450 EVLDSGVLTGDT
-460 NSDIYGTITGNN
+460 NSDIYGTITGNGF
-472 LKEED
+472 KEEN
-477 VYQIKFFWYSGP
+477 VYQMKFFWYSAP

-499 QALKKTQGTPTSTM
+499 KELKKTQGTPTSTM

-524 VLRQGT
+524 VLRQGVD
-530 EGERG
+530 GERG

-594 SDLRNTLGSDEFAKY
+594 SDLRNTLGSNEFAKY

-633 LLGSNEINLTEK
+633 LLGSNEINLTDST
-645 NTGEIFGSYRIPSGN
+645 TGDIFGSYRIPSGN
-660 GDDGV
+660 GDDNK

-670 GAATGDGAPFSV
+670 GAATGDAAPFSV

-695 GGFKIS
+695 GGFKIGKNGLGTS
-701 ENAIGSDQS
+701 QDS
-710 GNMYLTN
+710 NMFLTN
-717 NYIHFGIAKSIYNQD
+717 EFIHFGNYAALTNYDGYCVDLGRRNQR
-732 GHWVNL
+732 
-738 GKVDD
+738 
-743 CCLEIMSVASGSNTV
+743 CLTV
-758 NVGGYVSVTLN
+758 VSSSSSDNDVYVGGFFSVLVN
-769 TPRPKS
+769 RPIAS
-775 EANFAAA
+775 FATA
-782 LRLEC
+782 LHLQCDWTE
-787 LWAEGGAGTFD
+787 GAGNIDMTE
-798 ITNAKEGNHAILID
+798 ALKGNHAILIEA
-812 SGDVAG
+812 GDVAG
-818 LRPSFIRIN
+818 IRPSFVRIN
-827 SSLELSDYNYNIEC
+827 SNKELTSYNFNVEC
-841 YNEENKPI
+841 YNETSAI
-849 TLTLPSSPK
+849 TLTLPDSPK
-858 WGQHYVVIQR
+858 WGQHYVIIQR
-868 GRGRVNFRSAL
+868 GKGNVNFKSSHD
-879 GTNIHDL
+879 TNIHDL
-886 LSDTDGKTW
+886 NANANGKTW
-895 YSGIRGQVTWFWY
+895 YSGTLGQVSWFWY
-908 DGTEWMVRYVNRQ
+908 NGSEWLVRYVNR

>member
-1 MTLVRATFHIASVVN
+1 MTLVRGTFNISSVAN

-26 PSTRTLSVDANGEW
+26 PSTRSLLIE
-40 ASGTTIDKGYA
+40 ASGNWADGTTTSEGYA
-51 KVTCSVYK
+51 KITCSVYK
-59 ITGKNREL
+59 VVGSQREL
-67 CKGETLF
+67 CIEKLYYVADGAFIKSFAFDKGVFTLLIPC
-74 YRSNG
+74 S
-79 AYLQQFLFN
+79 A
-88 TGTFSVYAD
+88 TVVDVSVFARD
-97 KTASALNAF
+97 KTANKPI
-106 VYSVNMASGNVSDT
+106 GD
-120 PLAMTSITI
+120 PLAMISIPIIHNGANGTNGTS
-129 AHDGS
+129 
-134 NGDDGAS
+134 GAS

-148 DGTNWHDGFIT
+148 DKTNWHDGFT
-159 GDVWMRQKLSTATT
+159 PGDVWMRQKLSTDTV
-173 WSNKMRIVG
+173 WSGSMRIVG
-182 ERGPGGTNGSYTEYS
+182 EPGKPGANGSYTEYS
-197 YGISEKESVASSA
+197 FGISATESVASSA
-210 NSPGVDNWYDMPIPT
+210 ISPGVETWHDMPIPT

-242 GNESSPAYTRINGKD
+242 GNESKPAYTRLNGKD

-273 SALPSSGQKMGDCYL
+273 SALPSSSQKMGDCYL
-288 INGELWVYTGETGT
+288 IQGELWVYTGETGS
-302 GIVNG
+302 GIVHG

-319 DSAVQYFY
+319 NSAVQYFY

-376 WSQYKWVKVEG
+376 WNQYKWVKVEG

-394 VKLDTNTV
+394 IKLDSNTV

-423 HTGDKTENCSGV
+423 HTGDKTENCSGI

-450 EALGALTGDT
+450 EALGVLSGDKD
-460 NSDIYGTITGNN
+460 SDIYGTITGNG
-472 LKEED
+472 LKEEN

-489 TVVANRYNYL
+489 AAVANRYDYL
-499 QALKKTQGTPTSTM
+499 QALKETQGTPTSTM

-524 VLRQGT
+524 VLRQGVD
-530 EGERG
+530 GERG
-535 SSGAVWRQHRGFVEA
+535 SSGAVWRHHRGFVEA

-594 SDLRNTLGSDEFAKY
+594 SDSRNILGSSEFTKY

-621 TDFFLSENAVIN
+621 TDLFLSENAVIN
-633 LLGSNEINLTEK
+633 LLGSNEINLTDK
-645 NTGEIFGSYRIPSGN
+645 NGQIFGSYRIPSKN

-670 GAATGDGAPFSV
+670 GAATGGNAPFSV

-688 YSVSGTI
+688 YSTSGTI
-695 GGFKIS
+695 GGFRIGKYGLGTS
-701 ENAIGSDQS
+701 EGS
-710 GNMYLTN
+710 NMFLKN
-717 NYIHFGIAKSIYNQD
+717 DYIHFG
-732 GHWVNL
+732 
-738 GKVDD
+738 
-743 CCLEIMSVASGSNTV
+743 
-758 NVGGYVSVTLN
+758 
-769 TPRPKS
+769 
-775 EANFAAA
+775 NFAALIDFDGYCIELGRKNQRCLTAISCSSDGNDIYEGGFFSVLVNRPIADYAAA
-782 LRLEC
+782 LHLEC
-787 LWAEGGAGTFD
+787 DWTVDAGEIDMTD
-798 ITNAKEGNHAILID
+798 AYKGNHAILIK

-818 LRPSFIRIN
+818 IRPSFVRIN
-827 SSLELSDYNYNIEC
+827 KDLELSDYNFNVEC
-841 YNEENKPI
+841 YNETSAI
-849 TLTLPSSPK
+849 TLTLPASPK

-868 GRGRVNFRSAL
+868 GNGRINFKSAL
-879 GTNIHDL
+879 YTNIHDL
-886 LSDTDGKTW
+886 NNGANGKTW
-895 YSGIRGQVTWFWY
+895 YSGTLGQVTWFWY
-908 DGTEWMVRYVNRQ
+908 DGTEWMVRYVNR

>member
-1 MTLVRATFHIASVVN
+1 MTLVRATFHISSVTN
-16 GEDAVSYEIV
+16 GKDAVSYEIV
-26 PSTRTLSVDANGEW
+26 PSTRSLLIE
-40 ASGTTIDKGYA
+40 ASGNWADGTTTSTGYA
-51 KVTCSVYK
+51 KITCSIYK
-59 ITGKNREL
+59 VVGSNREL
-67 CKGETLF
+67 CTEKLCYSASSAYIKSFAFDKGVFTLLIP
-74 YRSNG
+74 RS
-79 AYLQQFLFN
+79 ATVVDISIF
-88 TGTFSVYAD
+88 
-97 KTASALNAF
+97 ALDEATNKPI
-106 VYSVNMASGNVSDT
+106 GD
-120 PLAMTSITI
+120 PLAMISIPVIHNGTNGTS
-129 AHDGS
+129 
-134 NGDDGAS
+134 GAS

-148 DGTNWHDGFIT
+148 DNTSWHDGFT
-159 GDVWMRQKLSTATT
+159 PGDVWMRQKLSTDTT
-173 WSNKMRIVG
+173 WSDSMRIVG
-182 ERGPGGTNGSYTEYS
+182 EPGKSGTNGSYTEYS
-197 YGISEKESVASSA
+197 FGISEKESVASSA
-210 NSPGVDNWYDMPIPT
+210 NSPGVETWYDMPIPT

-234 RVIKVDEK
+234 RVVKVDGK
-242 GNESSPAYTRINGKD
+242 GNESKPAYSRLNGKD

-288 INGELWVYTGETGT
+288 IKGELWVYTGETGS

-319 DSAVQYFY
+319 DAAVQYFY

-335 KTDSSGT
+335 KTDSGGT

-361 MGVCYNTVSSPDPSD
+361 MGVCYNAVSSPDPSD

-394 VKLDTNTV
+394 VKLDSNTV

-435 LDTLDFLIFPIGADG
+435 LDTFAFLIFLIGADG
-450 EALGALTGDT
+450 EVLSSGTLTGDT
-460 NSDIYGTITGNN
+460 DSDIYGTITGSNN
-472 LKEED
+472 KEGD
-477 VYQIKFFWYSGP
+477 VYQIKFFWYSAP

-499 QALKKTQGTPTSTM
+499 RELGKTQGSPTSVM
-513 VISVLASNTFT
+513 PFSVLASNAFT

-530 EGERG
+530 SGERG

-594 SDLRNTLGSDEFAKY
+594 SDSRNIVGSSEFAKY

-621 TDFFLSENAVIN
+621 TDFFLSENAKIN
-633 LLGSNEINLTEK
+633 LLGSNEINLTDST
-645 NTGEIFGSYRIPSGN
+645 TGEIFGSYRIPSKN

-670 GAATGDGAPFSV
+670 GAATGAGAPFSV

-688 YSVSGTI
+688 YSTSGTI
-695 GGFKIS
+695 GGFKIGKNGLGTS
-701 ENAIGSDQS
+701 NGS
-710 GNMYLTN
+710 NMFLMN
-717 NYIHFGIAKSIYNQD
+717 DYIHFGNYAALTNFDGYCVELGRRNQRCLTAVSSCSSDNDIY
-732 GHWVNL
+732 
-738 GKVDD
+738 
-743 CCLEIMSVASGSNTV
+743 
-758 NVGGYVSVTLN
+758 VGGFFSVLVN
-769 TPRPKS
+769 RPIAS
-775 EANFAAA
+775 FAAA
-782 LRLEC
+782 LHLQC
-787 LWAEGGAGTFD
+787 SWTKDAGD
-798 ITNAKEGNHAILID
+798 IDMTKALEGNHAILIE

-818 LRPSFIRIN
+818 IRPSFVRIN
-827 SSLELSDYNYNIEC
+827 SDLKLSDYNFNVEC
-841 YNEENKPI
+841 YNDKTI
-849 TLTLPSSPK
+849 TLTLPDSPK

-868 GRGRVNFRSAL
+868 GKGRVNFKSAH

-886 LSDTDGKTW
+886 NNSANGEIW
-895 YSGIRGQVTWFWY
+895 YSGTTGQVTWFWY
-908 DGTEWMVRYVNRQ
+908 NGTDWMVRYVNG

>member
-1 MTLVRATFHIASVVN
+1 MTLVRATFHISSVAN

-26 PSTRTLSVDANGEW
+26 PSTRSLLIDADGNW
-40 ASGTTIDKGYA
+40 VVGTTTSGRYA
-51 KVTCSVYK
+51 KVICSVYK
-59 ITGKNREL
+59 VTGSKREL
-67 CKGETLF
+67 CTEKLWYSASNVIAKKGSFDGGSFHLMIPSSTNVVDVSIF
-74 YRSNG
+74 ASNE
-79 AYLQQFLFN
+79 
-88 TGTFSVYAD
+88 
-97 KTASALNAF
+97 TASGPTG
-106 VYSVNMASGNVSDT
+106 SS
-120 PLAMTSITI
+120 LAIISIPVI
-129 AHDGS
+129 H
-134 NGDDGAS
+134 NGTNGKAGAS

-148 DGTNWHDGFIT
+148 DKTNWHDGFNA
-159 GDVWMRQKLSTATT
+159 GDVWMRQKLSTDTT
-173 WSNKMRIVG
+173 WSGPMRIVG
-182 ERGPGGTNGSYTEYS
+182 ERGTDGSYTEYS

-210 NSPGVDNWYDMPIPT
+210 NSPGAESWYDMPIPT

-319 DSAVQYFY
+319 DPAVQYFY
-327 HMAWATGI
+327 HIAWATGI

-361 MGVCYNTVSSPDPSD
+361 MGVCYNTVSSPDPTD

-394 VKLDTNTV
+394 IKLDANTV
-402 SADGKTG
+402 PADGKTG

-435 LDTLDFLIFPIGADG
+435 LDTFDFLIFLIGADG
-450 EALGALTGDT
+450 EVLDSGVLTGDT
-460 NSDIYGTITGNN
+460 NSDIYGTITGNGF
-472 LKEED
+472 KEEN
-477 VYQIKFFWYSGP
+477 VYQMKFFWYSAP
-489 TVVANRYNYL
+489 TIVANRYNYL
-499 QALKKTQGTPTSTM
+499 KELKKTQGSPTSVM
-513 VISVLASNTFT
+513 PFSVLASNTFT
-524 VLRQGT
+524 VLRHGAD
-530 EGERG
+530 GERG
-535 SSGAVWRQHRGFVEA
+535 SSGAVWRQHRDFVEA
-550 SETAT
+550 SETET

-565 KFIDAVLLTGASGK
+565 KFIDAVLLVGASGK

-594 SDLRNTLGSDEFAKY
+594 SDSRNIVGSDQFAKY

-621 TDFFLSENAVIN
+621 TDFFLSENAKIN
-633 LLGSNEINLTEK
+633 LLGSNEINLTDST
-645 NTGEIFGSYRIPSGN
+645 TGDIFGSYRIPSGN
-660 GDDGV
+660 GDDNK

-695 GGFKIS
+695 GGFKIGKNGFGTS
-701 ENAIGSDQS
+701 DGS
-710 GNMYLTN
+710 NMFLAN
-717 NYIHFGIAKSIYNQD
+717 EYIHFGNFAALTNYDGYCVELGRRNQRCLTAVSSSSSDNDIY
-732 GHWVNL
+732 
-738 GKVDD
+738 
-743 CCLEIMSVASGSNTV
+743 
-758 NVGGYVSVTLN
+758 VGGFFSVLVN
-769 TPRPKS
+769 KPI
-775 EANFAAA
+775 ADFAAA
-782 LRLEC
+782 LHLQC
-787 LWAEGGAGTFD
+787 DWTADAGD
-798 ITNAKEGNHAILID
+798 IDMTNAEEGNHAILIE

-818 LRPSFIRIN
+818 IRPSFVRIDSN
-827 SSLELSDYNYNIEC
+827 LKLSDYNYNIEC
-841 YNEENKPI
+841 YNETSAI
-849 TLTLPSSPK
+849 TLTLPASPK
-858 WGQHYVVIQR
+858 WGQHYVIIQR
-868 GRGRVNFRSAL
+868 GKGQVNFKSSTN
-879 GTNIHDL
+879 TNIHDL
-886 LSDTDGKTW
+886 NSNKDDKVW
-895 YSGIRGQVTWFWY
+895 YSGTLGQVSWFWY
-908 DGTEWMVRYVNRQ
+908 NGSEWLVRYVNR

>member
-1 MTLVRATFHIASVVN
+1 MTLVRGTFNISSVAN

-26 PSTRTLSVDANGEW
+26 PSTRSLLIEANGNW
-40 ASGTTIDKGYA
+40 ADGTATSEGYA
-51 KVTCSVYK
+51 KITCSVYK
-59 ITGKNREL
+59 VVGSQREL
-67 CKGETLF
+67 CIEKLYYVADGAFIKSFVFDKGVFTLLIP
-74 YRSNG
+74 RS
-79 AYLQQFLFN
+79 A
-88 TGTFSVYAD
+88 TVVDVSVFARD
-97 KTASALNAF
+97 KTTNKPI
-106 VYSVNMASGNVSDT
+106 GD
-120 PLAMTSITI
+120 PLAMISIPI
-129 AHDGS
+129 IH
-134 NGDDGAS
+134 NGANGTNGINGAS

-148 DGTNWHDGFIT
+148 DNTNWHNGFT
-159 GDVWMRQKLSTATT
+159 PGDVWMRQKMSTDTT
-173 WSNKMRIVG
+173 WSESMRIVG
-182 ERGPGGTNGSYTEYS
+182 EPGKSGANGSYTEYS
-197 YGISEKESVASSA
+197 FGISSTESVASSA
-210 NSPGVDNWYDMPIPT
+210 ISPDVETWYDMPIPT

-234 RVIKVDEK
+234 MVVKVDKK
-242 GNESSPAYTRINGKD
+242 GNESEPAYSRLNGKD

-288 INGELWVYTGETGT
+288 INGELWVYTGETGS

-394 VKLDTNTV
+394 IKLDSNTV

-423 HTGDKTENCSGV
+423 HTGDKTENCSGI
-435 LDTLDFLIFPIGADG
+435 LDILDFLIFPIGADG
-450 EALGALTGDT
+450 EALGVLSGDKD
-460 NSDIYGTITGNN
+460 SDIYGIITGNG
-472 LKEED
+472 LKEEN

-489 TVVANRYNYL
+489 AAVANRYNYL

-524 VLRQGT
+524 VLRQGVD
-530 EGERG
+530 GERG

-594 SDLRNTLGSDEFAKY
+594 SDSRNILGSSEFAKY

-621 TDFFLSENAVIN
+621 TDFFLSENAKIN
-633 LLGSNEINLTEK
+633 LLGSNEINLTDSK
-645 NTGEIFGSYRIPSGN
+645 TGEIFGSYRIPSKN

-670 GAATGDGAPFSV
+670 GAATGGNAPFSV

-695 GGFKIS
+695 GGFRIG
-701 ENAIGSDQS
+701 ENAIGSDQD

-717 NYIHFGIAKSIYNQD
+717 NYIHFGNFRDIYNYD
-732 GHWVNL
+732 GYIIDLGSRNQCGLTVN
-738 GKVDD
+738 
-743 CCLEIMSVASGSNTV
+743 SWASGNNEI
-758 NVGGYVSVTLN
+758 NVGGFFTVGVN
-769 TPRPKS
+769 TPVESK
-775 EANFAAA
+775 FAAA
-782 LRLEC
+782 LQLRC
-787 LWAEGGAGTFD
+787 DWVEGGAGSFD

-812 SGDVAG
+812 NGDVVG
-818 LRPSFIRIN
+818 IRPSFVRIN
-827 SSLELSDYNYNIEC
+827 KDLALSDYNFNVEC
-841 YNEENKPI
+841 YNETSTI

-868 GRGRVNFRSAL
+868 GRGRINFRSAL

-886 LSDTDGKTW
+886 LSDADGKTW
-895 YSGIRGQVTWFWY
+895 YSGTRGQVTWFWY

>member
-1 MTLVRATFHIASVVN
+1 MTLVRATFHISSVAN

-26 PSTRTLSVDANGEW
+26 PSTRSLLIDADGNW
-40 ASGTTIDKGYA
+40 VVGTTTSGRYA
-51 KVTCSVYK
+51 KVICSVYK
-59 ITGKNREL
+59 VTGPKREL
-67 CKGETLF
+67 CTEKLWYSASNVIAKKGSFDGGSFHLMIPSSTNVVDVSIF
-74 YRSNG
+74 ASNE
-79 AYLQQFLFN
+79 
-88 TGTFSVYAD
+88 
-97 KTASALNAF
+97 TASGPTGSSLAIISI
-106 VYSVNMASGNVSDT
+106 SV
-120 PLAMTSITI
+120 I
-129 AHDGS
+129 H
-134 NGDDGAS
+134 NGTNGTAGAS

-148 DGTNWHDGFIT
+148 DKTNWHDGFT
-159 GDVWMRQKLSTATT
+159 AGDVWMRQKLSTDTT
-173 WSNKMRIVG
+173 WSAPMRIVG
-182 ERGPGGTNGSYTEYS
+182 EKGDDGTNGSYTEYS

-210 NSPGVDNWYDMPIPT
+210 NSPGVESWYDMPIPT

-361 MGVCYNTVSSPDPSD
+361 MGVCYNTVISPDPSD

-394 VKLDTNTV
+394 IKLDSNTV

-450 EALGALTGDT
+450 EALGVLSGDKD
-460 NSDIYGTITGNN
+460 SDIYGIITGNG
-472 LKEED
+472 LKEEN

-489 TVVANRYNYL
+489 AAVANRYNYL

-524 VLRQGT
+524 VLRQGVD
-530 EGERG
+530 GERG

-594 SDLRNTLGSDEFAKY
+594 SDSRNTVGSNDFAKY

-633 LLGSNEINLTEK
+633 LLGSNEINLTDK
-645 NTGEIFGSYRIPSGN
+645 NGDIFGSYRIPSGN

-670 GAATGDGAPFSV
+670 GAATGGGAPFSV

-695 GGFKIS
+695 GGFRIGKNSLGTS
-701 ENAIGSDQS
+701 EGS
-710 GNMYLTN
+710 NMFLVN
-717 NYIHFGIAKSIYNQD
+717 EYIHFG
-732 GHWVNL
+732 
-738 GKVDD
+738 
-743 CCLEIMSVASGSNTV
+743 
-758 NVGGYVSVTLN
+758 
-769 TPRPKS
+769 
-775 EANFAAA
+775 NFAALA
-782 LRLEC
+782 DFDGYCIELGRKNNRC
-787 LWAEGGAGTFD
+787 LTAVSATSSNNDIYEGGFFSVLVNKPMKFLSSYAAALHLQCNWTADAGEIDMTEAF
-798 ITNAKEGNHAILID
+798 KGNHAILID

-818 LRPSFIRIN
+818 IRPSFVRIN
-827 SSLELSDYNYNIEC
+827 KDLALSDYNFNVEC

-849 TLTLPSSPK
+849 TLTLPASPK

-868 GRGRVNFRSAL
+868 GRGRINFRSAL

-886 LSDTDGKTW
+886 NSNADGKTW
-895 YSGIRGQVTWFWY
+895 YSGTLGQVTWFWY
-908 DGTEWMVRYVNRQ
+908 NGTEWLVRYVNR

>member
-1 MTLVRATFHIASVVN
+1 MTLVRATFHISSVAN

-26 PSTRTLSVDANGEW
+26 PSTRSLLIDADGNW
-40 ASGTTIDKGYA
+40 VIGTTTSGRYA
-51 KVTCSVYK
+51 KVICSVYK
-59 ITGKNREL
+59 VTGPKREL
-67 CKGETLF
+67 CTEKLWYSASNVIAKKGSFNGGSFHLMIPSSTNVVDVSIF
-74 YRSNG
+74 ASNE
-79 AYLQQFLFN
+79 
-88 TGTFSVYAD
+88 
-97 KTASALNAF
+97 TASGPTG
-106 VYSVNMASGNVSDT
+106 SS
-120 PLAMTSITI
+120 LAIISIPVIHNGT
-129 AHDGS
+129 DGTA
-134 NGDDGAS
+134 GAS

-148 DGTNWHDGFIT
+148 DKTNWHDGFT
-159 GDVWMRQKLSTATT
+159 AGDVWMRQKLSTDTT
-173 WSNKMRIVG
+173 WSGPMRIVG
-182 ERGPGGTNGSYTEYS
+182 ERGTNGSYTEYS

-210 NSPGVDNWYDMPIPT
+210 NSPGVESWYDMPIPT

-288 INGELWVYTGETGT
+288 INGELWVYTGETGS

-327 HMAWATGI
+327 HIAWATEI

-435 LDTLDFLIFPIGADG
+435 LDTFDFLIFLIGADG
-450 EALGALTGDT
+450 EVLDSGVLTGDT
-460 NSDIYGTITGNN
+460 NSDIYGTITGNG

-477 VYQIKFFWYSGP
+477 VYQMKFFWYSAP

-499 QALKKTQGTPTSTM
+499 KELKKTQGSPTSVM
-513 VISVLASNTFT
+513 PFSVLASNTFT
-524 VLRQGT
+524 ILRQGVD
-530 EGERG
+530 GERG
-535 SSGAVWRQHRGFVEA
+535 SSGAVWRQHRDFVEA

-565 KFIDAVLLTGASGK
+565 KFIDAVLLVGTSGK

-594 SDLRNTLGSDEFAKY
+594 SDSRNIVGSDQFAKY

-621 TDFFLSENAVIN
+621 TDFFLSENAKIN
-633 LLGSNEINLTEK
+633 LLGSNEINLTDST
-645 NTGEIFGSYRIPSGN
+645 TGDIFGSYRIPSGN
-660 GDDGV
+660 GDDNK

-670 GAATGDGAPFSV
+670 GATTGAGAPFSV

-695 GGFKIS
+695 GGFVIGK
-701 ENAIGSDQS
+701 NALGSSQGS
-710 GNMYLTN
+710 NMFLTN
-717 NYIHFGIAKSIYNQD
+717 DYIHFGNFAALTNFDGYCIELGRRNQRCLTAVSSSSSDNDIY
-732 GHWVNL
+732 
-738 GKVDD
+738 
-743 CCLEIMSVASGSNTV
+743 
-758 NVGGYVSVTLN
+758 VGGFFSVLVN
-769 TPRPKS
+769 RPIAS
-775 EANFAAA
+775 FAAA
-782 LRLEC
+782 LHLQC
-787 LWAEGGAGTFD
+787 DWTADAGEIDMTK
-798 ITNAKEGNHAILID
+798 ALEGNHAILIE

-818 LRPSFIRIN
+818 IRPSFVRIN
-827 SSLELSDYNYNIEC
+827 KDMALSDYNFNVEC
-841 YNEENKPI
+841 YNETSAI
-849 TLTLPSSPK
+849 TLTLPASPK
-858 WGQHYVVIQR
+858 WGQHYVFIQR
-868 GRGRVNFRSAL
+868 GNGHVNFKSAL
-879 GTNIHDL
+879 NTNIHDL
-886 LSDTDGKTW
+886 NSGANGKTW
-895 YSGIRGQVTWFWY
+895 YSGTLGQVTWFWY
-908 DGTEWMVRYVNRQ
+908 DGTEWMVRYVNR

>member
-1 MTLVRATFHIASVVN
+1 MTLVRATFHISSVAN

-26 PSTRTLSVDANGEW
+26 PSTRSLLIDADGNW
-40 ASGTTIDKGYA
+40 VVGTTTSGRYA
-51 KVTCSVYK
+51 KVICSVYK
-59 ITGKNREL
+59 VTGSKREL
-67 CKGETLF
+67 CTEKLWYSASNVIAKKGSFDGGSFHLMIPSSTNVVDVSIF
-74 YRSNG
+74 ASNE
-79 AYLQQFLFN
+79 
-88 TGTFSVYAD
+88 
-97 KTASALNAF
+97 TASGPTG
-106 VYSVNMASGNVSDT
+106 SS
-120 PLAMTSITI
+120 LAIISIPVI
-129 AHDGS
+129 H
-134 NGDDGAS
+134 NGTNGTAGAS

-148 DGTNWHDGFIT
+148 DKTNWHDGFKA
-159 GDVWMRQKLSTATT
+159 GDVWMRQKLSTDTT
-173 WSNKMRIVG
+173 WSYPMRIVG
-182 ERGPGGTNGSYTEYS
+182 ERGTDGSYTEYS

-210 NSPGVDNWYDMPIPT
+210 NSPGVEIWYDMPIPT
-225 TKDKPYLWM
+225 TKEKPYLWM

-288 INGELWVYTGETGT
+288 INGELWVYTGETGS

-524 VLRQGT
+524 VLRQGVD
-530 EGERG
+530 GERG

-594 SDLRNTLGSDEFAKY
+594 SDLRNTLGSNEFTKY

-633 LLGSNEINLTEK
+633 LLGSNEINLTDK
-645 NTGEIFGSYRIPSGN
+645 TGNIFGSYRIPSGN
-660 GDDGV
+660 GDDKK

-695 GGFKIS
+695 GGFKIGTNGLGTS
-701 ENAIGSDQS
+701 DGS
-710 GNMYLTN
+710 NMFLMN
-717 NYIHFGIAKSIYNQD
+717 EYIHFGNYAALTNYDGYCVELGRRNQRCLTAVSSSSSDNDIY
-732 GHWVNL
+732 
-738 GKVDD
+738 
-743 CCLEIMSVASGSNTV
+743 
-758 NVGGYVSVTLN
+758 VGGFFSVLVN
-769 TPRPKS
+769 KPIAS
-775 EANFAAA
+775 FAAA
-782 LRLEC
+782 LHLQC
-787 LWAEGGAGTFD
+787 DWTADAGD
-798 ITNAKEGNHAILID
+798 IDMTNAYEGNHAILIE

-818 LRPSFIRIN
+818 MRPSFVRIN
-827 SSLELSDYNYNIEC
+827 SNKELTSYNFNVEC
-841 YNEENKPI
+841 HNETSAITI
-849 TLTLPSSPK
+849 TLPDSPK

-868 GRGRVNFRSAL
+868 GNGRVNFKSAHD
-879 GTNIHDL
+879 TNIHDL
-886 LSDTDGKTW
+886 NSNTNAKIW
-895 YSGIRGQVTWFWY
+895 YSGTRGQVSWFWY
-908 DGTEWMVRYVNRQ
+908 NGSEWLVRYVNR

>member
-1 MTLVRATFHIASVVN
+1 MTLVRGTFNISSVAN
-16 GEDAVSYEIV
+16 GEDAISYEIV
-26 PSTRTLSVDANGEW
+26 PSTRSLLVGANGNW
-40 ASGTTIDKGYA
+40 TDGTTVSEGYA
-51 KVTCSVYK
+51 KITCSVYK
-59 ITGKNREL
+59 VVGSKREL
-67 CKGETLF
+67 CTEKLCYVANSAFIKNFAFDKGVFTLLIPRSATVVDISVSAWNETTHKPI
-74 YRSNG
+74 G
-79 AYLQQFLFN
+79 
-88 TGTFSVYAD
+88 D
-97 KTASALNAF
+97 
-106 VYSVNMASGNVSDT
+106 
-120 PLAMTSITI
+120 PLAMISIPVIHNGTNGTS
-129 AHDGS
+129 
-134 NGDDGAS
+134 GAS

-148 DGTNWHDGFIT
+148 DKTNWHDGFT
-159 GDVWMRQKLSTATT
+159 PGDVWMRQKLSTGIA
-173 WSNKMRIVG
+173 WSNPMRIVG
-182 ERGPGGTNGSYTEYS
+182 EQGRPGTNGSYTEYS
-197 YGISEKESVASSA
+197 YGISATESVASSA
-210 NSPGVDNWYDMPIPT
+210 NSPDVKTWEDMPIPT

-234 RVIKVDEK
+234 RVIRVDEK
-242 GNESSPAYTRINGKD
+242 GNESSPAYTRLNGKD

-288 INGELWVYTGETGT
+288 INGELWVYTGETGS

-394 VKLDTNTV
+394 IKLDSNTV

-423 HTGDKTENCSGV
+423 HTGDKTENCSGI

-450 EALGALTGDT
+450 EALGVLSGDKD
-460 NSDIYGTITGNN
+460 SDIYGTITGNG
-472 LKEED
+472 LKEEN

-489 TVVANRYNYL
+489 AAVANRYDYL
-499 QALKKTQGTPTSTM
+499 QALKETQGTPTSTM

-524 VLRQGT
+524 VLRHGVD
-530 EGERG
+530 GERG

-550 SETAT
+550 SEMAT

-594 SDLRNTLGSDEFAKY
+594 SDSRNIFGSNEFAKY

-633 LLGSNEINLTEK
+633 LLGSNEINLTDSK
-645 NTGEIFGSYRIPSGN
+645 TGEIFGSYRIPSKDGN
-660 GDDGV
+660 DGG

-670 GAATGDGAPFSV
+670 GAATGAGAPFSV

-688 YSVSGTI
+688 HSVSGTI
-695 GGFKIS
+695 GGFKVG
-701 ENAIGSDQS
+701 ENFIGSDQDH
-710 GNMYLTN
+710 NMYLTN
-717 NYIHFGIAKSIYNQD
+717 EFIHFGSYRAISHNNGYIVD
-732 GHWVNL
+732 L
-738 GKVDD
+738 GKRDHRCLTVESISSDPDD
-743 CCLEIMSVASGSNTV
+743 AI
-758 NVGGYVSVTLN
+758 NVGGLFSVGLN
-769 TPRPKS
+769 APVEEK
-775 EANFAAA
+775 FAAA
-782 LRLEC
+782 LCLEC
-787 LWAEGGAGTFD
+787 DWYEGAEDVDMTDA
-798 ITNAKEGNHAILID
+798 AQGNHAILIN

-818 LRPSFIRIN
+818 IRPSFVRIN
-827 SSLELSDYNYNIEC
+827 KDLALSDYNFNVEC
-841 YNEENKPI
+841 YNETNTI
-849 TLTLPSSPK
+849 TLTLPTSPK

-868 GRGRVNFRSAL
+868 GNGRINFKSAL
-879 GTNIHDL
+879 YDKIHDL
-886 LSDTDGKTW
+886 NNGANGKTW
-895 YSGIRGQVTWFWY
+895 YSGTLGQVNWFWY
-908 DGTEWMVRYVNRQ
+908 NGTEWMVRYVDR

>member
-1 MTLVRATFHIASVVN
+1 MAN

-26 PSTRTLSVDANGEW
+26 PSTRSLLIDADGNW
-40 ASGTTIDKGYA
+40 VVGTTISGRYA
-51 KVTCSVYK
+51 KVICSVYK
-59 ITGKNREL
+59 VTGSKREL
-67 CKGETLF
+67 CTEKLWYSASNVIAKKGSFNGGSFHLMIPSSTNVVDVSIF
-74 YRSNG
+74 ASNE
-79 AYLQQFLFN
+79 
-88 TGTFSVYAD
+88 
-97 KTASALNAF
+97 TASGPTG
-106 VYSVNMASGNVSDT
+106 SS
-120 PLAMTSITI
+120 LAIISIPVI
-129 AHDGS
+129 H
-134 NGDDGAS
+134 NGTNGTAGAS

-148 DGTNWHDGFIT
+148 DKTNWHDGFRA
-159 GDVWMRQKLSTATT
+159 GDVWMRQKLSTDTT
-173 WSNKMRIVG
+173 WSDPMRIVG
-182 ERGPGGTNGSYTEYS
+182 EKGTDGSYTEYS

-210 NSPGVDNWYDMPIPT
+210 NSPGVENWYDMPIPT

-242 GNESSPAYTRINGKD
+242 GNESSPAYTRLNGKD

-288 INGELWVYTGETGT
+288 INGELWVYTGETGS
-302 GIVNG
+302 GIVHG

-327 HMAWATGI
+327 HIAWATGI

-376 WSQYKWVKVEG
+376 RNQYKWVKVEG

-394 VKLDTNTV
+394 IKLDSNTV

-450 EALGALTGDT
+450 EALGVLSGDKD
-460 NSDIYGTITGNN
+460 SDIYGIITGNG
-472 LKEED
+472 LKEEN

-489 TVVANRYNYL
+489 AAVANRYNYL

-524 VLRQGT
+524 VLRQGVD
-530 EGERG
+530 GERG

-594 SDLRNTLGSDEFAKY
+594 SDLRNTVGSNDFAKY

-633 LLGSNEINLTEK
+633 LLGSNEINLTDK
-645 NTGEIFGSYRIPSGN
+645 NGDIFGSYRIPSGN

-670 GAATGDGAPFSV
+670 GATTGGGAPFSV

-695 GGFKIS
+695 GGFRIS
-701 ENAIGSDQS
+701 KNGLGTSEDSNMFLEND
-710 GNMYLTN
+710 
-717 NYIHFGIAKSIYNQD
+717 YIHFGNFAALSNFDGYCIELGRRNQRCLTAVSSSSSDNDIY
-732 GHWVNL
+732 
-738 GKVDD
+738 
-743 CCLEIMSVASGSNTV
+743 
-758 NVGGYVSVTLN
+758 VGGFFSILVN
-769 TPRPKS
+769 RPIS
-775 EANFAAA
+775 SFAAA
-782 LRLEC
+782 LHLRC
-787 LWAEGGAGTFD
+787 DWTVDAGEIDMTK
-798 ITNAKEGNHAILID
+798 ALRGNHAILIE

-818 LRPSFIRIN
+818 IRPSFVRIN
-827 SSLELSDYNYNIEC
+827 KDLALSDYNFNVEC

-849 TLTLPSSPK
+849 TLTLPASPK

-868 GRGRVNFRSAL
+868 GRGRINFRSAL

-886 LSDTDGKTW
+886 LSDADGETW
-895 YSGIRGQVTWFWY
+895 YSGTRGQVTWFWY

>member
-1 MTLVRATFHIASVVN
+1 MTLVRGTFNISSVAN
-16 GEDAVSYEIV
+16 GEDAISYEIV
-26 PSTRTLSVDANGEW
+26 PSTRSLLIDADGNW
-40 ASGTTIDKGYA
+40 VVGTTISGRYA
-51 KVTCSVYK
+51 KVICSVYK
-59 ITGKNREL
+59 VTGSKREL
-67 CKGETLF
+67 CTEKLWYSASNVIAKKGSFNGGSFHLMIPSSTNVVDVSIF
-74 YRSNG
+74 ASNE
-79 AYLQQFLFN
+79 
-88 TGTFSVYAD
+88 
-97 KTASALNAF
+97 TASGPTG
-106 VYSVNMASGNVSDT
+106 SS
-120 PLAMTSITI
+120 LAIISIPVI
-129 AHDGS
+129 H
-134 NGDDGAS
+134 NGTNGTAGAS

-148 DGTNWHDGFIT
+148 DKTNWHDGFRA
-159 GDVWMRQKLSTATT
+159 GDVWMRQKLSTDTT
-173 WSNKMRIVG
+173 WSDPMRIVG
-182 ERGPGGTNGSYTEYS
+182 EKGTDGSYTEYS

-210 NSPGVDNWYDMPIPT
+210 NSPGVENWYDMPIPT

-242 GNESSPAYTRINGKD
+242 GNESSPAYTRLNGKD

-288 INGELWVYTGETGT
+288 INGELWVYTGETGS
-302 GIVNG
+302 GIVHG

-327 HMAWATGI
+327 HIAWATGI

-376 WSQYKWVKVEG
+376 WNQYKWVKVEG

-394 VKLDTNTV
+394 IKLDSNTV

-450 EALGALTGDT
+450 EALGVLSGDKD
-460 NSDIYGTITGNN
+460 SDIYGIITGNG
-472 LKEED
+472 LKEEN

-489 TVVANRYNYL
+489 AAVANRYNYL

-524 VLRQGT
+524 VLRQGVD
-530 EGERG
+530 GERG

-594 SDLRNTLGSDEFAKY
+594 SDSRNTVGSNDFAKY

-633 LLGSNEINLTEK
+633 LLGSNEINLTDK
-645 NTGEIFGSYRIPSGN
+645 NGDIFGSYRIPSGN
-660 GDDGV
+660 GDDKK

-695 GGFKIS
+695 GGFKIGKNS
-701 ENAIGSDQS
+701 LGTSQDS
-710 GNMYLTN
+710 NMFLTN
-717 NYIHFGIAKSIYNQD
+717 EFIHFGNYAALTNYDGYCVDLGRRNQR
-732 GHWVNL
+732 
-738 GKVDD
+738 
-743 CCLEIMSVASGSNTV
+743 CLTV
-758 NVGGYVSVTLN
+758 VSSSSSDNDVYVGGFFSVLVN
-769 TPRPKS
+769 RPIAS
-775 EANFAAA
+775 FATA
-782 LRLEC
+782 LHLQCDWTE
-787 LWAEGGAGTFD
+787 GAGNIDMTE
-798 ITNAKEGNHAILID
+798 ALKGNHAILIEA
-812 SGDVAG
+812 GDVAG
-818 LRPSFIRIN
+818 IRPSFVRIN
-827 SSLELSDYNYNIEC
+827 SNKELTSYNFNVEC
-841 YNEENKPI
+841 YNEASAI
-849 TLTLPSSPK
+849 TLTLPASPK

-868 GRGRVNFRSAL
+868 GRGRINFRSAL

-886 LSDTDGKTW
+886 NSNADGKTW
-895 YSGIRGQVTWFWY
+895 YSGTLGQVTWFWY
-908 DGTEWMVRYVNRQ
+908 NGTEWLVRYVNR

>member
-1 MTLVRATFHIASVVN
+1 MTLVRGTFNISSVAN

-26 PSTRTLSVDANGEW
+26 PSTSSLLIGANGNW
-40 ASGTTIDKGYA
+40 ADGTTTSGRYA
-51 KVTCSVYK
+51 KVICSVYK
-59 ITGKNREL
+59 VTGSEREL
-67 CKGETLF
+67 CTEKLWYSASNVIAKKGSFDEGSFHLMIPSSTNVVDVSIF
-74 YRSNG
+74 ASNE
-79 AYLQQFLFN
+79 
-88 TGTFSVYAD
+88 
-97 KTASALNAF
+97 TASGPTG
-106 VYSVNMASGNVSDT
+106 S
-120 PLAMTSITI
+120 PLAIISIPVI
-129 AHDGS
+129 R
-134 NGDDGAS
+134 NGTNGISGAS

-148 DGTNWHDGFIT
+148 DNTNWHDGFT
-159 GDVWMRQKLSTATT
+159 PGDVWMRQKLSTDTT
-173 WSNKMRIVG
+173 WSNSMRIVG
-182 ERGPGGTNGSYTEYS
+182 EPGKSGANGSYTEYS
-197 YGISEKESVASSA
+197 FGISSTESVASSA
-210 NSPGVDNWYDMPIPT
+210 ISPGVETWHDMPIPT

-234 RVIKVDEK
+234 RVVKVDEK
-242 GNESSPAYTRINGKD
+242 GNASNPAYSRLNGKD

-288 INGELWVYTGETGT
+288 INGELWVYTGETGS

-435 LDTLDFLIFPIGADG
+435 LDTFDFLIFPIGADG
-450 EALGALTGDT
+450 EALGTLTGDA

-499 QALKKTQGTPTSTM
+499 KDLKKTQGTPTSTM

-524 VLRQGT
+524 VLRQGVD
-530 EGERG
+530 GERG

-594 SDLRNTLGSDEFAKY
+594 SDSRNIVGSSEFAKY

-621 TDFFLSENAVIN
+621 TDFFLSENAKIN
-633 LLGSNEINLTEK
+633 LLGSNEINLTDST
-645 NTGEIFGSYRIPSGN
+645 TGEIFGSYRIPSGN
-660 GDDGV
+660 GDDKK

-670 GAATGDGAPFSV
+670 GAATGAGAPFSV

-695 GGFKIS
+695 GGFKIGTNGLGTS
-701 ENAIGSDQS
+701 QGS
-710 GNMYLTN
+710 NMFLMN
-717 NYIHFGIAKSIYNQD
+717 EFIHFGNYAALTNYDGYCVDLGRRNQR
-732 GHWVNL
+732 
-738 GKVDD
+738 
-743 CCLEIMSVASGSNTV
+743 CLTV
-758 NVGGYVSVTLN
+758 VSSSSSDNDVYVGGFFSVLVN
-769 TPRPKS
+769 KPIAS
-775 EANFAAA
+775 FATA
-782 LRLEC
+782 LHLQC
-787 LWAEGGAGTFD
+787 DWTADAGD
-798 ITNAKEGNHAILID
+798 IDMTKALEGNHAILIE

-818 LRPSFIRIN
+818 IRPSFVRIN
-827 SSLELSDYNYNIEC
+827 KDLALSDYNFNVEC
-841 YNEENKPI
+841 YNETSAI
-849 TLTLPSSPK
+849 TLTLPASPK
-858 WGQHYVVIQR
+858 WGQHYVIIQR
-868 GRGRVNFRSAL
+868 GNGHVNFMSAL
-879 GTNIHDL
+879 NTNIHDL
-886 LSDTDGKTW
+886 VNGKDGKTW
-895 YSGIRGQVTWFWY
+895 YSGTLGQVTWFWY
-908 DGTEWMVRYVNRQ
+908 DGTEWMVRYVNR

>member
-1 MTLVRATFHIASVVN
+1 MTLVRATFHISSVAN

-26 PSTRTLSVDANGEW
+26 PSTRSLLIDADGNW
-40 ASGTTIDKGYA
+40 VIGTTTSGRYA
-51 KVTCSVYK
+51 KVICSVYK
-59 ITGKNREL
+59 VTGPKREL
-67 CKGETLF
+67 CTEKLWYSASNVIAKKGSFNGGSFHLMIPSSTNVVDVSIF
-74 YRSNG
+74 ASNE
-79 AYLQQFLFN
+79 
-88 TGTFSVYAD
+88 
-97 KTASALNAF
+97 TASGPTG
-106 VYSVNMASGNVSDT
+106 SS
-120 PLAMTSITI
+120 LAIISIPVIHNGT
-129 AHDGS
+129 DGTV
-134 NGDDGAS
+134 GAS

-148 DGTNWHDGFIT
+148 DKTNWHDGFT
-159 GDVWMRQKLSTATT
+159 AGDVWMRQKLSTDTT
-173 WSNKMRIVG
+173 WSGPMRIVG
-182 ERGPGGTNGSYTEYS
+182 ERGTNGSYTEYS

-210 NSPGVDNWYDMPIPT
+210 NSPGVESWYDMPIPT

-288 INGELWVYTGETGT
+288 INGELWVYTGETGS

-327 HMAWATGI
+327 HIAWATEI

-435 LDTLDFLIFPIGADG
+435 LDTFDFLIFLIGADG
-450 EALGALTGDT
+450 EVLDSGVLTGDT
-460 NSDIYGTITGNN
+460 NSDIYGTITGNG

-477 VYQIKFFWYSGP
+477 VYQMKFFWYSAP

-499 QALKKTQGTPTSTM
+499 KELKKTQGSPTSVM
-513 VISVLASNTFT
+513 PFSVLASNTFT
-524 VLRQGT
+524 ILRQGVD
-530 EGERG
+530 GERG
-535 SSGAVWRQHRGFVEA
+535 SSGAVWRQHRDFVEA

-565 KFIDAVLLTGASGK
+565 KFIDAVLLVGTSGK

-594 SDLRNTLGSDEFAKY
+594 SDSRNIVGSDQFAKY

-621 TDFFLSENAVIN
+621 TDFFLSENAKIN
-633 LLGSNEINLTEK
+633 LLGSNEINLTDST
-645 NTGEIFGSYRIPSGN
+645 TGDIFGSYRIPSGN
-660 GDDGV
+660 GDDNK

-670 GAATGDGAPFSV
+670 GATTGAGAPFSV

-695 GGFKIS
+695 GGFVIGK
-701 ENAIGSDQS
+701 NALGSSQGS
-710 GNMYLTN
+710 NMFLTN
-717 NYIHFGIAKSIYNQD
+717 DYIHFGNFAALTNFDGYCIELGRRNQRCLTAVSSSSSDNDIY
-732 GHWVNL
+732 
-738 GKVDD
+738 
-743 CCLEIMSVASGSNTV
+743 
-758 NVGGYVSVTLN
+758 VGGFFSVLVN
-769 TPRPKS
+769 RPIAS
-775 EANFAAA
+775 FAAA
-782 LRLEC
+782 LHLQC
-787 LWAEGGAGTFD
+787 DWTADAGEIDMTK
-798 ITNAKEGNHAILID
+798 ALEGNHAILIE

-818 LRPSFIRIN
+818 IRPSFVRIN
-827 SSLELSDYNYNIEC
+827 KDMALSDYNFNVEC
-841 YNEENKPI
+841 YNETSAI
-849 TLTLPSSPK
+849 TLTLPASPK
-858 WGQHYVVIQR
+858 WGQHYVFIQR
-868 GRGRVNFRSAL
+868 GNGHVNFKSAL
-879 GTNIHDL
+879 NTNIHDL
-886 LSDTDGKTW
+886 NSGANGKTW
-895 YSGIRGQVTWFWY
+895 YSGTLGQVTWFWY
-908 DGTEWMVRYVNRQ
+908 DGTEWMVRYVNR

>member
-1 MTLVRATFHIASVVN
+1 MAN

-26 PSTRTLSVDANGEW
+26 PSTRSLLIDADGNW
-40 ASGTTIDKGYA
+40 VVGTTISGRYA
-51 KVTCSVYK
+51 KVICSVYK
-59 ITGKNREL
+59 VTGSKREL
-67 CKGETLF
+67 CTEKLWYSASNVIAKKGSFDGGSFHLMIPSSTNVVDVSIF
-74 YRSNG
+74 ASNE
-79 AYLQQFLFN
+79 
-88 TGTFSVYAD
+88 
-97 KTASALNAF
+97 TASGPTG
-106 VYSVNMASGNVSDT
+106 SS
-120 PLAMTSITI
+120 LAIISIPVI
-129 AHDGS
+129 H
-134 NGDDGAS
+134 NGTNGTAGAS

-148 DGTNWHDGFIT
+148 DKTNWHDGFRA
-159 GDVWMRQKLSTATT
+159 GDVWMRQKLSTDTT
-173 WSNKMRIVG
+173 WSDPMRIVG
-182 ERGPGGTNGSYTEYS
+182 EKGTDGSYTEYS

-210 NSPGVDNWYDMPIPT
+210 NSPGVETWHDMPIPT

-242 GNESSPAYTRINGKD
+242 GNESSPAYTRLNGKD

-288 INGELWVYTGETGT
+288 IDGELWVYTGETGS
-302 GIVNG
+302 GIVHG

-376 WSQYKWVKVEG
+376 WNQYKWVKVEG

-394 VKLDTNTV
+394 IKLDSNTV

-450 EALGALTGDT
+450 EALDVLSGDKD
-460 NSDIYGTITGNN
+460 SDIYGIITGNG
-472 LKEED
+472 LKEEN
-477 VYQIKFFWYSGP
+477 VYQIKFFWYSAP
-489 TVVANRYNYL
+489 AALANRYNYL

-524 VLRQGT
+524 VLRQGVD
-530 EGERG
+530 GERG

-594 SDLRNTLGSDEFAKY
+594 SDSRNTVGSNDFAKY

-621 TDFFLSENAVIN
+621 TDFFLSEDAVID
-633 LLGSNEINLTEK
+633 LLGSNEINLTDK
-645 NTGEIFGSYRIPSGN
+645 NGDIFGSYRIPSGN
-660 GDDGV
+660 GDNGV

-670 GAATGDGAPFSV
+670 GAATGGGAPFSV

-688 YSVSGTI
+688 HSVSGTI
-695 GGFKIS
+695 GGFRIGENGLGTS
-701 ENAIGSDQS
+701 EGS
-710 GNMYLTN
+710 NMFLMN
-717 NYIHFGIAKSIYNQD
+717 EYIHFGNFAALTDFDGYCIELGRKNNRCLTAVSATSSNNDIYE
-732 GHWVNL
+732 GGFFSVLVNKPMKFL
-738 GKVDD
+738 
-743 CCLEIMSVASGSNTV
+743 SS
-758 NVGGYVSVTLN
+758 Y
-769 TPRPKS
+769 
-775 EANFAAA
+775 AAA
-782 LRLEC
+782 LRLQC
-787 LWAEGGAGTFD
+787 DWTADAGEIDMTKAF
-798 ITNAKEGNHAILID
+798 EGNHAILIE

-818 LRPSFIRIN
+818 IRPSFVRIN
-827 SSLELSDYNYNIEC
+827 KDLALSDYNFNVEC
-841 YNEENKPI
+841 YNEEDKPI
-849 TLTLPSSPK
+849 TLTLPASPK
-858 WGQHYVVIQR
+858 WGQHYVAIQR
-868 GRGRVNFRSAL
+868 GRGRINFRSAL

-886 LSDTDGKTW
+886 LSDADGKTW
-895 YSGIRGQVTWFWY
+895 YSGTRGQVTWFWY

>member
-1 MTLVRATFHIASVVN
+1 MTLVRATFHISSVAN

-26 PSTRTLSVDANGEW
+26 PSTRSLLIDADGNW
-40 ASGTTIDKGYA
+40 VIGTTTSGRYA
-51 KVTCSVYK
+51 KVICSVYK
-59 ITGKNREL
+59 VTGPKREL
-67 CKGETLF
+67 CTEKLWYSASNVIAKKGSFDGGSFHLMIPSSTNVVDVSIF
-74 YRSNG
+74 ASNE
-79 AYLQQFLFN
+79 
-88 TGTFSVYAD
+88 
-97 KTASALNAF
+97 TASGPTG
-106 VYSVNMASGNVSDT
+106 SS
-120 PLAMTSITI
+120 LAIISIPVIHNGT
-129 AHDGS
+129 DGTA
-134 NGDDGAS
+134 GAS

-148 DGTNWHDGFIT
+148 DKTNWHDGFT
-159 GDVWMRQKLSTATT
+159 AGDVWMRQKLSTDTT
-173 WSNKMRIVG
+173 WSGPMRIVG
-182 ERGPGGTNGSYTEYS
+182 ERGTNGSYTEYS

-210 NSPGVDNWYDMPIPT
+210 NSPGVESWYDMPIPT

-288 INGELWVYTGETGT
+288 INGELWVYTGETGS

-327 HMAWATGI
+327 HIAWATEI

-435 LDTLDFLIFPIGADG
+435 LDTFDFLIFLIGADG
-450 EALGALTGDT
+450 EVLDSGVLTGDT
-460 NSDIYGTITGNN
+460 NSDIYGTITGNG

-477 VYQIKFFWYSGP
+477 VYQMKFFWYSAP

-499 QALKKTQGTPTSTM
+499 KELKKTQGSPTSVM
-513 VISVLASNTFT
+513 PFSVLASNTFT
-524 VLRQGT
+524 ILRQGVD
-530 EGERG
+530 GERG
-535 SSGAVWRQHRGFVEA
+535 SSGAVWRQHRDFVEA

-565 KFIDAVLLTGASGK
+565 KFIDAVLLVGTSGK

-594 SDLRNTLGSDEFAKY
+594 SDSRNIVDSDQFAKY

-621 TDFFLSENAVIN
+621 TDFFLSENAKIN
-633 LLGSNEINLTEK
+633 LLGSNEINLTDST
-645 NTGEIFGSYRIPSGN
+645 TGDIFGSYRIPSGN
-660 GDDGV
+660 GDDNK

-670 GAATGDGAPFSV
+670 GATTGAGAPFSV

-695 GGFKIS
+695 GGFVIGK
-701 ENAIGSDQS
+701 NALGSSQGS
-710 GNMYLTN
+710 NMFLTN
-717 NYIHFGIAKSIYNQD
+717 DYIHFGNFAALTNFDGYCIELGRRNQRCLTAVSSSSSDNDIY
-732 GHWVNL
+732 
-738 GKVDD
+738 
-743 CCLEIMSVASGSNTV
+743 
-758 NVGGYVSVTLN
+758 VGGFFSVLVN
-769 TPRPKS
+769 RPIAS
-775 EANFAAA
+775 FAAA
-782 LRLEC
+782 LHLQC
-787 LWAEGGAGTFD
+787 DWTADAGEIDMTK
-798 ITNAKEGNHAILID
+798 ALEGNHAILIE

-818 LRPSFIRIN
+818 IRPSFVRIN
-827 SSLELSDYNYNIEC
+827 KDMALSDYNFNVEC
-841 YNEENKPI
+841 YNETSAI
-849 TLTLPSSPK
+849 TLTLPASPK
-858 WGQHYVVIQR
+858 WGQHYVFIQR
-868 GRGRVNFRSAL
+868 GNGHVNFKSAL
-879 GTNIHDL
+879 NTNIHDL
-886 LSDTDGKTW
+886 NSGANGKTW
-895 YSGIRGQVTWFWY
+895 YSGTLGQVTWFWY
-908 DGTEWMVRYVNRQ
+908 DGTEWMVRYVNR

>member
-1 MTLVRATFHIASVVN
+1 MTLVRATFHISSVAN

-26 PSTRTLSVDANGEW
+26 PSTRSLLIDADGNW
-40 ASGTTIDKGYA
+40 VIGTTTSGRYA
-51 KVTCSVYK
+51 KVICSVYK
-59 ITGKNREL
+59 VTGPKREL
-67 CKGETLF
+67 CTEKLWYSASNVIAKKGSFDGGSFHLMIPSSTNVVDVSIF
-74 YRSNG
+74 ASNE
-79 AYLQQFLFN
+79 
-88 TGTFSVYAD
+88 
-97 KTASALNAF
+97 TASGPTG
-106 VYSVNMASGNVSDT
+106 SS
-120 PLAMTSITI
+120 LAIISIPVIHNGT
-129 AHDGS
+129 DGTA
-134 NGDDGAS
+134 GAS

-148 DGTNWHDGFIT
+148 DKTNWHDGFT
-159 GDVWMRQKLSTATT
+159 AGDVWMRQKLSTDTT
-173 WSNKMRIVG
+173 WSGPMRIVG
-182 ERGPGGTNGSYTEYS
+182 ERGTNGSYTEYS

-210 NSPGVDNWYDMPIPT
+210 NSPGVESWYDMPIPT

-288 INGELWVYTGETGT
+288 INGELWVYTGETGS

-327 HMAWATGI
+327 HIAWATEI

-435 LDTLDFLIFPIGADG
+435 LDTFDFLIFLIGADG
-450 EALGALTGDT
+450 EVLDSGVLTGDT
-460 NSDIYGTITGNN
+460 NSDIYGTITGNG

-477 VYQIKFFWYSGP
+477 VYQMKFFWYSAP

-499 QALKKTQGTPTSTM
+499 KELKKTQGSPTSVM
-513 VISVLASNTFT
+513 PFSVLASNTFT
-524 VLRQGT
+524 ILRQGVD
-530 EGERG
+530 GERG
-535 SSGAVWRQHRGFVEA
+535 SSGAVWRQHRDFVEA

-565 KFIDAVLLTGASGK
+565 KFIDAVLLVGTSGK

-594 SDLRNTLGSDEFAKY
+594 SDSRNIVGSDQFAKY

-621 TDFFLSENAVIN
+621 TDFFLSENAKIN
-633 LLGSNEINLTEK
+633 LLGSNEINLTDST
-645 NTGEIFGSYRIPSGN
+645 TGDIFGSYRIPSGN
-660 GDDGV
+660 GDDNK

-670 GAATGDGAPFSV
+670 GATTGAGAPFSV

-695 GGFKIS
+695 GGFVIGK
-701 ENAIGSDQS
+701 NALGSSQGS
-710 GNMYLTN
+710 NMFLTN
-717 NYIHFGIAKSIYNQD
+717 DYIHFGNFAALTNFDGYCIELGRRNQRCLTAVSSSSSDNDIY
-732 GHWVNL
+732 
-738 GKVDD
+738 
-743 CCLEIMSVASGSNTV
+743 
-758 NVGGYVSVTLN
+758 VGGFFSVLVN
-769 TPRPKS
+769 RPIAS
-775 EANFAAA
+775 FAAA
-782 LRLEC
+782 LHLQC
-787 LWAEGGAGTFD
+787 DWTADAGEIDMTK
-798 ITNAKEGNHAILID
+798 ALEGNHAILIE

-818 LRPSFIRIN
+818 IRPSFVRIN
-827 SSLELSDYNYNIEC
+827 KDMALSDYNFNVEC
-841 YNEENKPI
+841 YNETSAI
-849 TLTLPSSPK
+849 TLTLPASPK
-858 WGQHYVVIQR
+858 WGQHYVFIQR
-868 GRGRVNFRSAL
+868 GNGHVNFKSAL
-879 GTNIHDL
+879 NTNIHDL
-886 LSDTDGKTW
+886 NSGANGKTW
-895 YSGIRGQVTWFWY
+895 YSGTLGQVTWFWY
-908 DGTEWMVRYVNRQ
+908 DGTEWMVRYVNR

>member
-1 MTLVRATFHIASVVN
+1 MTLVRATFHISSVAN

-26 PSTRTLSVDANGEW
+26 PSTRSLLIDADGNW
-40 ASGTTIDKGYA
+40 VVGTTTSGRYA
-51 KVTCSVYK
+51 KVICSVYK
-59 ITGKNREL
+59 VTGPKREL
-67 CKGETLF
+67 CTEKLWYSASNVIAKKGLF
-74 YRSNG
+74 DGGSFHLMIPSSTNVVDVSIFASNE
-79 AYLQQFLFN
+79 
-88 TGTFSVYAD
+88 
-97 KTASALNAF
+97 TASGPTG
-106 VYSVNMASGNVSDT
+106 SS
-120 PLAMTSITI
+120 LAIISIPVI
-129 AHDGS
+129 H
-134 NGDDGAS
+134 NGTNGTAGAS

-148 DGTNWHDGFIT
+148 DKTNWHDGFT
-159 GDVWMRQKLSTATT
+159 AGDVWMRQKLSTATT
-173 WSNKMRIVG
+173 WSYPMRIVG
-182 ERGPGGTNGSYTEYS
+182 ERGTNGSYTEYS

-210 NSPGVDNWYDMPIPT
+210 NSPGAESWYDMPIPT

-242 GNESSPAYTRINGKD
+242 GNKSSPAYTRINGKD

-288 INGELWVYTGETGT
+288 IIGELWVYTGETGT

-435 LDTLDFLIFPIGADG
+435 LDTLDFLIFQIGADG
-450 EALGALTGDT
+450 ETLGALTGDA

-477 VYQIKFFWYSGP
+477 VYQLKFFWYSGP

-530 EGERG
+530 DGERG

-594 SDLRNTLGSDEFAKY
+594 SDLRNTLGSNEFAKY

-633 LLGSNEINLTEK
+633 LLGSNEINLTDST
-645 NTGEIFGSYRIPSGN
+645 TGDIFGSYRIPSGN
-660 GDDGV
+660 GDDNK

-670 GAATGDGAPFSV
+670 GAATGDAAPFSV

-695 GGFKIS
+695 GGFKIGKNGLGTS
-701 ENAIGSDQS
+701 QDS
-710 GNMYLTN
+710 NMFLTN
-717 NYIHFGIAKSIYNQD
+717 EFIHFGNYAALTNYDGYCVDLGRRNQR
-732 GHWVNL
+732 
-738 GKVDD
+738 
-743 CCLEIMSVASGSNTV
+743 CLTV
-758 NVGGYVSVTLN
+758 VSSSSSDNDVYVGGFFSVLVN
-769 TPRPKS
+769 RPIAS
-775 EANFAAA
+775 FATA
-782 LRLEC
+782 LHLRCDWTE
-787 LWAEGGAGTFD
+787 GAGNIDMTE
-798 ITNAKEGNHAILID
+798 ALKGNHAILIEA
-812 SGDVAG
+812 GDVAG
-818 LRPSFIRIN
+818 IRPSFVRIN
-827 SSLELSDYNYNIEC
+827 SNKELTSYNFNVEC
-841 YNEENKPI
+841 YNETSAI
-849 TLTLPSSPK
+849 TLTLPASPK
-858 WGQHYVVIQR
+858 WGQHYVIIQR
-868 GRGRVNFRSAL
+868 GKGQVNFKSSTN
-879 GTNIHDL
+879 TNIHDL
-886 LSDTDGKTW
+886 NSNKDDKVW
-895 YSGIRGQVTWFWY
+895 YSGTLGQVSWFWY
-908 DGTEWMVRYVNRQ
+908 NGSEWLVRYVNR

>member
-1 MTLVRATFHIASVVN
+1 MTLVRGTFNISSVAN

-26 PSTRTLSVDANGEW
+26 PSTRSLLIDADGNW
-40 ASGTTIDKGYA
+40 VVGTTISGRYA
-51 KVTCSVYK
+51 KVICSVYK
-59 ITGKNREL
+59 VTGSKREL
-67 CKGETLF
+67 CTEKLWYSASNVIAKKGSFNGGSFHLMIPSSTNVVDVSIF
-74 YRSNG
+74 ASNE
-79 AYLQQFLFN
+79 
-88 TGTFSVYAD
+88 
-97 KTASALNAF
+97 TASGPTG
-106 VYSVNMASGNVSDT
+106 SS
-120 PLAMTSITI
+120 LAIISIPVI
-129 AHDGS
+129 H
-134 NGDDGAS
+134 NGTNGTAGAS

-148 DGTNWHDGFIT
+148 DKTNWHDGFRA
-159 GDVWMRQKLSTATT
+159 GDVWMRQKLSTDTT
-173 WSNKMRIVG
+173 WSDPMRIVG
-182 ERGPGGTNGSYTEYS
+182 EKGTDGSYTEYS

-210 NSPGVDNWYDMPIPT
+210 NSPGVETWHDMPIPT

-242 GNESSPAYTRINGKD
+242 GNESSPAYTRLNGKD

-288 INGELWVYTGETGT
+288 INGELWVYTGETGS
-302 GIVNG
+302 GIVHG

-327 HMAWATGI
+327 HIAWATGI

-376 WSQYKWVKVEG
+376 WNQYKWVKVEG

-394 VKLDTNTV
+394 IKLDSNTV

-450 EALGALTGDT
+450 EALDFLSGDKD
-460 NSDIYGTITGNN
+460 SDIYGIITGNG
-472 LKEED
+472 LKEEN
-477 VYQIKFFWYSGP
+477 VYQIKFFWYSAP
-489 TVVANRYNYL
+489 AALANRYNYL

-524 VLRQGT
+524 VLRQGVD
-530 EGERG
+530 GERG

-594 SDLRNTLGSDEFAKY
+594 SDSRNTVGSNDFAKY

-633 LLGSNEINLTEK
+633 LLGSNEINLTDK
-645 NTGEIFGSYRIPSGN
+645 NGDIFGSYRIPSGN
-660 GDDGV
+660 GDNGV

-670 GAATGDGAPFSV
+670 GAATGGGAPFSV

-688 YSVSGTI
+688 HSVSGTI
-695 GGFKIS
+695 GGFR
-701 ENAIGSDQS
+701 IGKNGLGTSNGS
-710 GNMYLTN
+710 NMFLMN
-717 NYIHFGIAKSIYNQD
+717 EYIHFGNFAALTDFDGYCIELGRKNNRCLTAVSATSSNNDIYE
-732 GHWVNL
+732 GGFFSVLVNKPMKFL
-738 GKVDD
+738 
-743 CCLEIMSVASGSNTV
+743 SS
-758 NVGGYVSVTLN
+758 Y
-769 TPRPKS
+769 
-775 EANFAAA
+775 AAA
-782 LRLEC
+782 LRLQC
-787 LWAEGGAGTFD
+787 DWTADAGEIDMTKAF
-798 ITNAKEGNHAILID
+798 EGNHAILIE

-818 LRPSFIRIN
+818 IRPSFVRIN
-827 SSLELSDYNYNIEC
+827 KDLALSDYNFNVEC

-849 TLTLPSSPK
+849 TLTLPASPK

-868 GRGRVNFRSAL
+868 GRGRINFRSAL

-886 LSDTDGKTW
+886 KSNADGKTW
-895 YSGIRGQVTWFWY
+895 YSGTLGQVTWFWY
-908 DGTEWMVRYVNRQ
+908 NGTEWLVRYVNR

>member
-1 MTLVRATFHIASVVN
+1 MAN

-26 PSTRTLSVDANGEW
+26 PSTRSLLIDADGNW
-40 ASGTTIDKGYA
+40 VVGTTISGRYA
-51 KVTCSVYK
+51 KVICSVYK
-59 ITGKNREL
+59 VTGSKREL
-67 CKGETLF
+67 CTEKLWYSASNVIAKKGSFDGGSFHLMIPSSTNVVDVSIF
-74 YRSNG
+74 ASNE
-79 AYLQQFLFN
+79 
-88 TGTFSVYAD
+88 
-97 KTASALNAF
+97 TASGPTG
-106 VYSVNMASGNVSDT
+106 SS
-120 PLAMTSITI
+120 LAIISIPVI
-129 AHDGS
+129 H
-134 NGDDGAS
+134 NGTNGTAGAS

-148 DGTNWHDGFIT
+148 DKTNWHDGFRA
-159 GDVWMRQKLSTATT
+159 GDVWMRQKLSTDTT
-173 WSNKMRIVG
+173 WSDPMRIVG
-182 ERGPGGTNGSYTEYS
+182 EKGTDGSYTEYS

-210 NSPGVDNWYDMPIPT
+210 NSPGVETWHDMPIPT

-242 GNESSPAYTRINGKD
+242 GNESSPAYTRLNGKD

-288 INGELWVYTGETGT
+288 IDGELWVYTGETGS
-302 GIVNG
+302 GIVHG

-376 WSQYKWVKVEG
+376 WNQYKWVKVEG

-394 VKLDTNTV
+394 IKLDSNTV

-450 EALGALTGDT
+450 EALDVLSGDKD
-460 NSDIYGTITGNN
+460 SDIYGIITGNG
-472 LKEED
+472 LKEEN
-477 VYQIKFFWYSGP
+477 VYQIKFFWYSAP
-489 TVVANRYNYL
+489 AALANRYNYL

-524 VLRQGT
+524 VLRQGVD
-530 EGERG
+530 GERG

-565 KFIDAVLLTGASGK
+565 KFVDAVLLTGASGK

-594 SDLRNTLGSDEFAKY
+594 SDSRNTVGSNDFAKY

-633 LLGSNEINLTEK
+633 LLGSNEINLTDK
-645 NTGEIFGSYRIPSGN
+645 NGDIFGSYRIPSGN
-660 GDDGV
+660 GDNGV

-670 GAATGDGAPFSV
+670 GAATGGGAPFSV

-688 YSVSGTI
+688 HSVSGTI
-695 GGFKIS
+695 GGFRIGENGLGTS
-701 ENAIGSDQS
+701 EGS
-710 GNMYLTN
+710 NMFLMN
-717 NYIHFGIAKSIYNQD
+717 EYIHFGNFAALTDFDGYCIELGRKNNRCLTAVSATSSNNDIYE
-732 GHWVNL
+732 GGFFSVLVNKPMKFL
-738 GKVDD
+738 
-743 CCLEIMSVASGSNTV
+743 SS
-758 NVGGYVSVTLN
+758 Y
-769 TPRPKS
+769 
-775 EANFAAA
+775 AAA
-782 LRLEC
+782 LRLQC
-787 LWAEGGAGTFD
+787 DWTADAGEIDMTKAF
-798 ITNAKEGNHAILID
+798 EGNHAILIE

-818 LRPSFIRIN
+818 IRPSFVRIN
-827 SSLELSDYNYNIEC
+827 KDLALSDYNFNVEC

-849 TLTLPSSPK
+849 TLTLPASPK

-868 GRGRVNFRSAL
+868 GRGRINFRSAL

-886 LSDTDGKTW
+886 NSNADGKTW
-895 YSGIRGQVTWFWY
+895 YSGTLGQVTWFWY
-908 DGTEWMVRYVNRQ
+908 NGTEWLVRYVNR

>member
-1 MTLVRATFHIASVVN
+1 MTLVRGTFNISSVAN
-16 GEDAVSYEIV
+16 GEDAISYEIV
-26 PSTRTLSVDANGEW
+26 PSTRSLLIDADGNW
-40 ASGTTIDKGYA
+40 VVGTTVSGRYA
-51 KVTCSVYK
+51 KVICSVYK
-59 ITGKNREL
+59 VTGSKREL
-67 CKGETLF
+67 CTEKLWYSASNVIAKKGSFDGGSFHLMIPSSTNVVDVSIF
-74 YRSNG
+74 ASNE
-79 AYLQQFLFN
+79 
-88 TGTFSVYAD
+88 
-97 KTASALNAF
+97 TASGPTG
-106 VYSVNMASGNVSDT
+106 SS
-120 PLAMTSITI
+120 LAIISIPVI
-129 AHDGS
+129 H
-134 NGDDGAS
+134 NGTNGTAGAS

-148 DGTNWHDGFIT
+148 DKTNWHDGFRA
-159 GDVWMRQKLSTATT
+159 GDVWMRQKLSTDTT
-173 WSNKMRIVG
+173 WSDPMRIVG
-182 ERGPGGTNGSYTEYS
+182 EKGTDGSYTEYS

-210 NSPGVDNWYDMPIPT
+210 NSPGVENWYDMPIPT

-242 GNESSPAYTRINGKD
+242 GNESSPAYTRLNGKD

-288 INGELWVYTGETGT
+288 INGELWVYTGETGS
-302 GIVNG
+302 GIVHG

-376 WSQYKWVKVEG
+376 WNQYKWVKVEG

-394 VKLDTNTV
+394 IKLDSNTV

-435 LDTLDFLIFPIGADG
+435 LDTFAFLVFLIGADG
-450 EALGALTGDT
+450 EVLDLGALTGDAT
-460 NSDIYGTITGNN
+460 NSDIYNIITGNGF
-472 LKEED
+472 KEEN
-477 VYQIKFFWYSGP
+477 VYQMKFFWYSAP
-489 TVVANRYNYL
+489 VIVANRYNFL
-499 QALKKTQGTPTSTM
+499 QALKKTQGTPTSVMPFT
-513 VISVLASNTFT
+513 VLASNTFT
-524 VLRQGT
+524 VLRQGMN
-530 EGERG
+530 GERG

-550 SETAT
+550 PETAT

-594 SDLRNTLGSDEFAKY
+594 SDLRNTVGSNDFAKY

-633 LLGSNEINLTEK
+633 LLGSNEINLTDK
-645 NTGEIFGSYRIPSGN
+645 NGDIFGSYRIPSGN
-660 GDDGV
+660 GDGGV

-670 GAATGDGAPFSV
+670 GAATGGGAPFSV

-695 GGFKIS
+695 GGFR
-701 ENAIGSDQS
+701 IGEYGLGTSKGS
-710 GNMYLTN
+710 NMFLKN
-717 NYIHFGIAKSIYNQD
+717 DYIHFG
-732 GHWVNL
+732 
-738 GKVDD
+738 
-743 CCLEIMSVASGSNTV
+743 
-758 NVGGYVSVTLN
+758 
-769 TPRPKS
+769 
-775 EANFAAA
+775 NFAA
-782 LRLEC
+782 LTDFDGYCIELGRKNQRC
-787 LWAEGGAGTFD
+787 LTAVSSSSSDNDIYEGGFFSVLVNRPIASYAAALHLQCDWTADAGEIDMTK
-798 ITNAKEGNHAILID
+798 ALEGNHAILIE

-818 LRPSFIRIN
+818 IRPSFVRIN
-827 SSLELSDYNYNIEC
+827 KDLALSDYNFNVEC

-849 TLTLPSSPK
+849 TLTLPASPK

-868 GRGRVNFRSAL
+868 GRGRINFRSAL

-886 LSDTDGKTW
+886 LSDADGKTW
-895 YSGIRGQVTWFWY
+895 YSGTRGQVTWFWY

>member
-1 MTLVRATFHIASVVN
+1 MTLVRGTFNISSVAN
-16 GEDAVSYEIV
+16 GEDAISYEIV
-26 PSTRTLSVDANGEW
+26 PSTRSLLIDADGNW
-40 ASGTTIDKGYA
+40 VVGTTISGRYA
-51 KVTCSVYK
+51 KVICSVYK
-59 ITGKNREL
+59 VTGSKREL
-67 CKGETLF
+67 CTEKLWYSASNVIAKKGSFNGGSFHLMIPSSTNVVDVSIF
-74 YRSNG
+74 ASNE
-79 AYLQQFLFN
+79 
-88 TGTFSVYAD
+88 
-97 KTASALNAF
+97 TASGPTG
-106 VYSVNMASGNVSDT
+106 SS
-120 PLAMTSITI
+120 LAIISIPVI
-129 AHDGS
+129 H
-134 NGDDGAS
+134 NGTNGTAGAS

-148 DGTNWHDGFIT
+148 DKTNWHDGFRA
-159 GDVWMRQKLSTATT
+159 GDVWMRQKLSTDTT
-173 WSNKMRIVG
+173 WSDPMRIVG
-182 ERGPGGTNGSYTEYS
+182 EKGTDGSYTEYS

-210 NSPGVDNWYDMPIPT
+210 NSPGVENWYDMPIPT

-242 GNESSPAYTRINGKD
+242 GNESSPAYTRLNGKD

-288 INGELWVYTGETGT
+288 INGELWVYTGETGS
-302 GIVNG
+302 GIVHG

-327 HMAWATGI
+327 HIAWATGI

-376 WSQYKWVKVEG
+376 WNQYKWVKVEG

-394 VKLDTNTV
+394 IKLDSNTV

-450 EALGALTGDT
+450 EALGVLSGDKD
-460 NSDIYGTITGNN
+460 SDIYGIITGNG
-472 LKEED
+472 LKEEN

-489 TVVANRYNYL
+489 AAVANRYNYL

-524 VLRQGT
+524 VLRQGVD
-530 EGERG
+530 GERG

-565 KFIDAVLLTGASGK
+565 KFIDAVLLVGASGK

-621 TDFFLSENAVIN
+621 TDFFLSENAKIN
-633 LLGSNEINLTEK
+633 LLGSNEINLTDST
-645 NTGEIFGSYRIPSGN
+645 TGDIFGSYRIPSGN
-660 GDDGV
+660 GDDNK

-695 GGFKIS
+695 GGFVIGK
-701 ENAIGSDQS
+701 NALGSSQGS
-710 GNMYLTN
+710 NMFLTN
-717 NYIHFGIAKSIYNQD
+717 DYIHFGNYAALTNFDGYCVDLGRRNQRCLTVVSSSSSDNNIY
-732 GHWVNL
+732 
-738 GKVDD
+738 
-743 CCLEIMSVASGSNTV
+743 
-758 NVGGYVSVTLN
+758 VGGFFSVLVN
-769 TPRPKS
+769 KPIAS
-775 EANFAAA
+775 FAAA
-782 LRLEC
+782 LHLQC
-787 LWAEGGAGTFD
+787 DWTADAGD
-798 ITNAKEGNHAILID
+798 IDMTEALKGNHAILIEA
-812 SGDVAG
+812 GDVAG
-818 LRPSFIRIN
+818 IRPSFVRIN
-827 SSLELSDYNYNIEC
+827 SNKELTSYNFNVEC
-841 YNEENKPI
+841 YNETSAI
-849 TLTLPSSPK
+849 TLTLPDSPK
-858 WGQHYVVIQR
+858 WGQHYVIIQR
-868 GRGRVNFRSAL
+868 GKGNVNFKSSHD
-879 GTNIHDL
+879 TNIHDL
-886 LSDTDGKTW
+886 NANADGKIW
-895 YSGIRGQVTWFWY
+895 YSGTPGQVNWFWY
-908 DGTEWMVRYVNRQ
+908 NGSEWLVRYVNK

>member
-1 MTLVRATFHIASVVN
+1 MTLVRGTFNISSVAN

-26 PSTRTLSVDANGEW
+26 PSTRSLLIDADGNW
-40 ASGTTIDKGYA
+40 VVGTTISGRYA
-51 KVTCSVYK
+51 KVICSVYK
-59 ITGKNREL
+59 VTGSKREL
-67 CKGETLF
+67 CTEKLWYSASNVIAKKGSFNGGSFHLMIPSSTNVVDVSIF
-74 YRSNG
+74 ASNE
-79 AYLQQFLFN
+79 
-88 TGTFSVYAD
+88 
-97 KTASALNAF
+97 TASGPTG
-106 VYSVNMASGNVSDT
+106 SS
-120 PLAMTSITI
+120 LAIISIPVI
-129 AHDGS
+129 H
-134 NGDDGAS
+134 NGTNGTAGAS

-148 DGTNWHDGFIT
+148 DKTNWHDGFRA
-159 GDVWMRQKLSTATT
+159 GDVWMRQKLSTDTT
-173 WSNKMRIVG
+173 WSDPMRIVG
-182 ERGPGGTNGSYTEYS
+182 EKGTDGSYTEYS

-210 NSPGVDNWYDMPIPT
+210 NSPGVENWYDMPIPT

-242 GNESSPAYTRINGKD
+242 GNESSPAYTRLNGKD

-288 INGELWVYTGETGT
+288 INGELWVYTGETGS
-302 GIVNG
+302 GIVHG

-327 HMAWATGI
+327 HIAWATGI

-376 WSQYKWVKVEG
+376 WNQYKWVKVEG

-394 VKLDTNTV
+394 IKLDSNTV

-450 EALGALTGDT
+450 EALGVLSGDKD
-460 NSDIYGTITGNN
+460 SDIYGIITGNG
-472 LKEED
+472 LKEEN
-477 VYQIKFFWYSGP
+477 VYQIKFFWYSAP
-489 TVVANRYNYL
+489 AAVADRYNYL

-524 VLRQGT
+524 VLRQGVD
-530 EGERG
+530 GERG

-594 SDLRNTLGSDEFAKY
+594 SDSRNTVGSNDFAKY

-633 LLGSNEINLTEK
+633 LLGSNEINLTDK
-645 NTGEIFGSYRIPSGN
+645 NGDIFGSYRIPSGN
-660 GDDGV
+660 GDNGM

-670 GAATGDGAPFSV
+670 GAATGGGAPFSV

-695 GGFKIS
+695 GGFRIG
-701 ENAIGSDQS
+701 ENGLGTSKGS
-710 GNMYLTN
+710 NMFLMN
-717 NYIHFGIAKSIYNQD
+717 EYIHFG
-732 GHWVNL
+732 
-738 GKVDD
+738 
-743 CCLEIMSVASGSNTV
+743 
-758 NVGGYVSVTLN
+758 
-769 TPRPKS
+769 
-775 EANFAAA
+775 NFAA
-782 LRLEC
+782 LTDFDGYCIELGRKNQRC
-787 LWAEGGAGTFD
+787 LTAVSSSSSDNDIYEGGFFSVLVNRPIASYAAALHLQCDWTVDAGEID
-798 ITNAKEGNHAILID
+798 MTNALEGNHAILIE

-818 LRPSFIRIN
+818 IRPSFVRIN
-827 SSLELSDYNYNIEC
+827 KDLALSDYNFNVEC

-849 TLTLPSSPK
+849 TLTLPASPK

-868 GRGRVNFRSAL
+868 GRGRINFRSAL

-886 LSDTDGKTW
+886 LSDADGKTW
-895 YSGIRGQVTWFWY
+895 YSGTRGQVTWFWY

>member
-1 MTLVRATFHIASVVN
+1 MTLVRGTFNISSVAN

-26 PSTRTLSVDANGEW
+26 PSTRSLLIEANGNW
-40 ASGTTIDKGYA
+40 AVGTTTSGRYA
-51 KVTCSVYK
+51 KVICSVYK
-59 ITGKNREL
+59 VTGSKREL
-67 CKGETLF
+67 CTEKLWYSASNVIAKKGSFDGGSFHLMIPSSTNVVDVSIF
-74 YRSNG
+74 ASNE
-79 AYLQQFLFN
+79 
-88 TGTFSVYAD
+88 
-97 KTASALNAF
+97 TASGPTG
-106 VYSVNMASGNVSDT
+106 SS
-120 PLAMTSITI
+120 LAIISIPVI
-129 AHDGS
+129 H
-134 NGDDGAS
+134 NGTNGTAGAS

-148 DGTNWHDGFIT
+148 DKTNWHDGFT
-159 GDVWMRQKLSTATT
+159 AGDVWMRQKLSTATT
-173 WSNKMRIVG
+173 WSDPMRIVG
-182 ERGPGGTNGSYTEYS
+182 ERGTDGSYTEYS

-210 NSPGVDNWYDMPIPT
+210 NSPGVESWYDMPIPT

-234 RVIKVDEK
+234 KVIKVDEN

-288 INGELWVYTGETGT
+288 IDGELWVYTGETGT

-327 HMAWATGI
+327 HIAWATGI

-435 LDTLDFLIFPIGADG
+435 LDTFDFLIFLIGADG
-450 EALGALTGDT
+450 EVLDNGVLTGDT
-460 NSDIYGTITGNN
+460 NSDIYGTITGNG

-477 VYQIKFFWYSGP
+477 VYQMKFFWYSAP

-499 QALKKTQGTPTSTM
+499 QALKKTQGSPTSVM
-513 VISVLASNTFT
+513 PFSVLASNTFT

-530 EGERG
+530 DGERG
-535 SSGAVWRQHRGFVEA
+535 SSGAVWRQHRDFVEA
-550 SETAT
+550 SETET
-555 YKYEAGGNDE
+555 YKYEAGRNDE

-633 LLGSNEINLTEK
+633 LLGSNEINLTDST
-645 NTGEIFGSYRIPSGN
+645 TGDIFGSYRIPSGN
-660 GDDGV
+660 GDDNK

-670 GAATGDGAPFSV
+670 GAATGAGAPFSV

-695 GGFKIS
+695 GGFVIGK
-701 ENAIGSDQS
+701 NALGSSQGS
-710 GNMYLTN
+710 NMFLMN
-717 NYIHFGIAKSIYNQD
+717 EFIHFGNYAALTNHDGYCVDLGRRNQR
-732 GHWVNL
+732 
-738 GKVDD
+738 
-743 CCLEIMSVASGSNTV
+743 CLTV
-758 NVGGYVSVTLN
+758 VSSSSSDNDVYVGGFFSVLVN
-769 TPRPKS
+769 RPIAS
-775 EANFAAA
+775 FATA
-782 LRLEC
+782 LHLQCDWTE
-787 LWAEGGAGTFD
+787 GAGNID
-798 ITNAKEGNHAILID
+798 MTNAIKGNHAILIEA
-812 SGDVAG
+812 GDVAG
-818 LRPSFIRIN
+818 IRPSFVRIN
-827 SSLELSDYNYNIEC
+827 SNKELTSYNFNVEC
-841 YNEENKPI
+841 YNETSAI
-849 TLTLPSSPK
+849 TLTLPASPK

-868 GRGRVNFRSAL
+868 GKGQVNFKSSTN
-879 GTNIHDL
+879 TNIHDL
-886 LSDTDGKTW
+886 NSNTDGKTW
-895 YSGIRGQVTWFWY
+895 YSGTLGQVTWFWY
-908 DGTEWMVRYVNRQ
+908 NGTEWLVRYVNR

>member
-1 MTLVRATFHIASVVN
+1 MTLVRGTFNISSVAN

-26 PSTRTLSVDANGEW
+26 PSTRSLLIDADGNW
-40 ASGTTIDKGYA
+40 VVGTTISGRYA
-51 KVTCSVYK
+51 KVICSVYK
-59 ITGKNREL
+59 VTGSKREL
-67 CKGETLF
+67 CTEKLWYSASNVIAKKGSFDGGSFHLMIPSSTNVVDVSIF
-74 YRSNG
+74 ASNE
-79 AYLQQFLFN
+79 
-88 TGTFSVYAD
+88 
-97 KTASALNAF
+97 TASGPTGSSLAIISIPVIHNGT
-106 VYSVNMASGNVSDT
+106 NGMA
-120 PLAMTSITI
+120 
-129 AHDGS
+129 
-134 NGDDGAS
+134 GAS

-148 DGTNWHDGFIT
+148 DKTNWHDGFRA
-159 GDVWMRQKLSTATT
+159 GDVWMRQKLSTDTT
-173 WSNKMRIVG
+173 WSDPMRIVG
-182 ERGPGGTNGSYTEYS
+182 EKGTDGSYTEYS

-210 NSPGVDNWYDMPIPT
+210 NSPGVENWYDMPIPT

-242 GNESSPAYTRINGKD
+242 GNESSPAYTRLNGKD

-288 INGELWVYTGETGT
+288 INGELWVYTGETGS
-302 GIVNG
+302 GIVHG

-327 HMAWATGI
+327 HIAWATGI

-376 WSQYKWVKVEG
+376 WNQYKWVKVEG

-394 VKLDTNTV
+394 IKLDSNTV

-450 EALGALTGDT
+450 EALGVLSGDKD
-460 NSDIYGTITGNN
+460 SDIYGIITGNG
-472 LKEED
+472 LKEEN

-489 TVVANRYNYL
+489 AAVANRYNYL

-524 VLRQGT
+524 VLRQGVD
-530 EGERG
+530 GERG

-550 SETAT
+550 SEMAT

-594 SDLRNTLGSDEFAKY
+594 SDSRNTVGSNDFAKY

-633 LLGSNEINLTEK
+633 LLGSSEINLTDK
-645 NTGEIFGSYRIPSGN
+645 NGDIFGSYRIPSGN

-670 GAATGDGAPFSV
+670 GATTGGGAPFSV

-695 GGFKIS
+695 GGFRIGKNGFGTS
-701 ENAIGSDQS
+701 EGSNMFL
-710 GNMYLTN
+710 GND
-717 NYIHFGIAKSIYNQD
+717 YIHFGNFATLSNFDGYCIELGRRNQRCLTAVSSSSSDNDIY
-732 GHWVNL
+732 
-738 GKVDD
+738 
-743 CCLEIMSVASGSNTV
+743 
-758 NVGGYVSVTLN
+758 VGGFFSILVN
-769 TPRPKS
+769 RPIS
-775 EANFAAA
+775 SFATALHLQCDWTVDAGEIDMTEA
-782 LRLEC
+782 LR
-787 LWAEGGAGTFD
+787 
-798 ITNAKEGNHAILID
+798 GNHAILIE

-818 LRPSFIRIN
+818 IRPSFVRIN
-827 SSLELSDYNYNIEC
+827 KDLALSDYNFNVEC

-849 TLTLPSSPK
+849 TLTLPTSPK

-868 GRGRVNFRSAL
+868 GRGRINFRSAH

-886 LSDTDGKTW
+886 LSDADGKTW
-895 YSGIRGQVTWFWY
+895 YSGTRGQVTWFWY
-908 DGTEWMVRYVNRQ
+908 DGTEWMVRYVDRQ

>member
-1 MTLVRATFHIASVVN
+1 MTLVRGTFNISSVAN

-26 PSTRTLSVDANGEW
+26 PSIRSLLIDADGNW
-40 ASGTTIDKGYA
+40 VVGTTISGRYA
-51 KVTCSVYK
+51 KVICSVYK
-59 ITGKNREL
+59 VTGSKREL
-67 CKGETLF
+67 CTEKLWYSASNVIAKKGSFDGGSFHLMIPSSTNVVDVSIF
-74 YRSNG
+74 ASNE
-79 AYLQQFLFN
+79 
-88 TGTFSVYAD
+88 
-97 KTASALNAF
+97 TASGPTG
-106 VYSVNMASGNVSDT
+106 SS
-120 PLAMTSITI
+120 LAIISIPVI
-129 AHDGS
+129 H
-134 NGDDGAS
+134 NGTNGTAGAS

-148 DGTNWHDGFIT
+148 DKTNWHDGFRA
-159 GDVWMRQKLSTATT
+159 GDVWMRQKLSTDTT
-173 WSNKMRIVG
+173 WSDPMRIVG
-182 ERGPGGTNGSYTEYS
+182 EKGTDGSYTEYS

-210 NSPGVDNWYDMPIPT
+210 NSPGVENWYDMPIPT

-242 GNESSPAYTRINGKD
+242 GNESSPAYTRLNGKD

-288 INGELWVYTGETGT
+288 INGELWVYTGETGS
-302 GIVNG
+302 GIVHG

-376 WSQYKWVKVEG
+376 WNQYKWVKVEG

-394 VKLDTNTV
+394 IKLDSNTV

-435 LDTLDFLIFPIGADG
+435 LDTFAFLVFLIGADG
-450 EALGALTGDT
+450 EVLDLGVLTGDAT
-460 NSDIYGTITGNN
+460 NSDIYNIITGNGF
-472 LKEED
+472 KEEN
-477 VYQIKFFWYSGP
+477 VYQMKFFWYSAP
-489 TVVANRYNYL
+489 VIVANGYNFL
-499 QALKKTQGTPTSTM
+499 QALKKTQGTPTSVMPFT
-513 VISVLASNTFT
+513 VLASNTFT
-524 VLRQGT
+524 VLRQGVD
-530 EGERG
+530 GERG

-594 SDLRNTLGSDEFAKY
+594 SDLRNTVGSNDFAKY

-633 LLGSNEINLTEK
+633 LLGSNEINLTDK
-645 NTGEIFGSYRIPSGN
+645 NGDIFGSYRIPSGN

-670 GAATGDGAPFSV
+670 GAATGGGAPFSV

-695 GGFKIS
+695 GGFR
-701 ENAIGSDQS
+701 IGEYGLGTSKGS
-710 GNMYLTN
+710 NMFLKN
-717 NYIHFGIAKSIYNQD
+717 DYIHFG
-732 GHWVNL
+732 
-738 GKVDD
+738 
-743 CCLEIMSVASGSNTV
+743 
-758 NVGGYVSVTLN
+758 
-769 TPRPKS
+769 
-775 EANFAAA
+775 NFAA
-782 LRLEC
+782 LTDFDGYCIELGRRNNRC
-787 LWAEGGAGTFD
+787 LTAVSATSSNNDIYEGGFFSVLVNKPMKFLSSYAAALHLQCDWTADAGEIDMTK
-798 ITNAKEGNHAILID
+798 ALEGNHAILIE

-818 LRPSFIRIN
+818 IRPSFVRIN
-827 SSLELSDYNYNIEC
+827 KDLALSDYNFNVEC

-849 TLTLPSSPK
+849 TLTLPASPK

-868 GRGRVNFRSAL
+868 GRGRINFRSAL

-886 LSDTDGKTW
+886 LSDADGKTW
-895 YSGIRGQVTWFWY
+895 YSGTRGQVTWFWY